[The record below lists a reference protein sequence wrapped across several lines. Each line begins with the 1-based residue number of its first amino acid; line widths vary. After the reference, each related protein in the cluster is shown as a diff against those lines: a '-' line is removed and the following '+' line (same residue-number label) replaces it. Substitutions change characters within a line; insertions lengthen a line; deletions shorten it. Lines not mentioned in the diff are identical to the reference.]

1 MKKKIYPMLFVAA
14 LSLSACTE
22 VLEPN
27 VDYGGNTFIND
38 YSALVDA
45 VNNLNKTLQERFDA
59 LNQLLKS
66 NMVDIKLAIDSNTGA
81 IKVLSEK
88 TEQGLKDVNT
98 SIFNGFTT
106 LSGKIDEQGKSIVV
120 AMNNNGELLRLQI
133 DETGKLLS
141 TSLLN
146 STDAIVK
153 AINDQTKS
161 LEERFAILDASL
173 KAGFTDVKVSVDK
186 NTGAITLLDKNTNA
200 SLEKI
205 NGSLTNGFKLLKEQI
220 STTGNDVIY
229 ALDNNGNLLRVE
241 LGKQQEALS
250 ATIVGQT
257 TKLIAAINDQTSTLD
272 KRIEALSTVVE
283 TGLKNVV
290 ISVDKNTGAITL
302 LDKNTQASL
311 NGINVSLGKIDGT
324 LISGFQAIK
333 TEISDT
339 GGKIITALNSNG
351 NLLRLEL
358 DKQQKLLSA
367 TIVTQTDKLAQA
379 INDQTASLSSRFEAL
394 TTALSTGLADIKVEI
409 DKNTGAIK
417 TLDIHTQAS
426 LGTLNT
432 TILNG
437 FKKLNETV
445 DNKGKKIVT
454 AIGTQ
459 TAAIGTQTEAIKKQ
473 GELLRMT
480 ITTSGKLIAA
490 EIVGSINTLNFILAS
505 QNVLLSSK
513 LDAINTT
520 IFSGLA
526 KVTAQESNIN
536 KTLDLRLTAIDTQL
550 KGTNT
555 ELQNANAQLK
565 TLNTT
570 LKTLNGNLVSGFT
583 TVENS
588 INKMS
593 GELSVKLAD
602 NKTAIVNMEGS
613 MKDNLKSLKDAVDK
627 QGGDI
632 VTAIDK
638 NGVVVAAAID
648 NNGKVIS
655 EAITT
660 QGGEIKGAIN
670 NNTEQIGLKIVGVV
684 DAITKQTADLNQ
696 AIKDGTA
703 SVVASNGELKTA
715 IEKAIKSLE
724 NKQDANAKT
733 QIDLLKKMLADN
745 GIYKNPGDNS
755 SIYVDPR
762 LWAAIQYT
770 DLGGVIANMLTVA
783 EEPSLTYSAAYAIRN
798 NELENVAT
806 MVWAEKI
813 GKGSATLAAGT
824 LQPMDLANGKQVIR
838 VTKVISSIT
847 YRFTSRST
855 SFDRKIVKIN
865 YIDSE
870 GKLAITPNSMD
881 VTKTFKTYNNGIITS
896 LVKCNIYLEP
906 NGTVT
911 SIPEYTWP
919 E

>member
-205 NGSLTNGFKLLKEQI
+205 NGSLTDGFKLLKEQI

-272 KRIEALSTVVE
+272 KRIKALSTVVE

-290 ISVDKNTGAITL
+290 VSVDKNTGAITL
-302 LDKNTQASL
+302 LDKNTQVSL
-311 NGINVSLGKIDGT
+311 NGINMSLGKIDGT

-333 TEISDT
+333 TEISTT
-339 GGKIITALNSNG
+339 GGNIITALDNNG

-367 TIVTQTDKLAQA
+367 TIVAQTDKLAKA

-417 TLDIHTQAS
+417 TLDTNTQAS

-437 FKKLNETV
+437 FNKLNETV
-445 DNKGKKIVT
+445 DDKGNKIVT

-459 TAAIGTQTEAIKKQ
+459 TDAIGTQTEAIKKQ
-473 GELLRMT
+473 GKLLRMT
-480 ITTSGKLIAA
+480 ITKSGKLIAT
-490 EIVGSINTLNFILAS
+490 EIVGSINTLNATLAS
-505 QNVLLSSK
+505 QNALLESK
-513 LDAINTT
+513 LDAINTA
-520 IFSGLA
+520 ISSGLA
-526 KVTAQESNIN
+526 KVTAEERRIGR
-536 KTLDLRLTAIDTQL
+536 TLLFGLTAINIQL

-570 LKTLNGNLVSGFT
+570 LEDLNKNLVSGFK
-583 TVENS
+583 TVANS

-602 NKTAIVNMEGS
+602 NTNAIVNMEGS

-638 NGVVVAAAID
+638 NGKVVVAAID
-648 NNGKVIS
+648 KNGNVIS
-655 EAITT
+655 TAI
-660 QGGEIKGAIN
+660 A
-670 NNTEQIGLKIVGVV
+670 GVV
-684 DAITKQTADLNQ
+684 DAITKQTADLNK
-696 AIKDGTA
+696 AITDGTA

-724 NKQDANAKT
+724 SKQDANAKT
-733 QIDLLKKMLADN
+733 QIELLKKMLADN
-745 GIYKNPGDNS
+745 GIYKNPDDNS

-762 LWAAIQYT
+762 LWEAIQYG
-770 DLGGVIANMLTVA
+770 DLREVIDKMLTVA
-783 EEPSLTYSAAYAIRN
+783 EEPSLTYSAVYAIRDH
-798 NELENVAT
+798 EWENAST
-806 MVWAEKI
+806 MVWAEKT
-813 GKGSATLAAGT
+813 GNGPATLAAGT

-838 VTKVISSIT
+838 VTKVIPYVT
-847 YRFTSRST
+847 YRFT
-855 SFDRKIVKIN
+855 SFDRKIKSIF
-865 YIDSE
+865 YIDSD
-870 GKLAITPNSMD
+870 GKLMKMTSAMD
-881 VTKTFKTYNNGIITS
+881 VTMTFRTYNNGIITS
-896 LVKCNIYLEP
+896 PVKCNIYLEP
-906 NGTVT
+906 NATVT
-911 SIPEYTWP
+911 IMPQYTWP

>member
-205 NGSLTNGFKLLKEQI
+205 NGSLTDGFKLLKEQI

-272 KRIEALSTVVE
+272 KRIKALSTVVE

-290 ISVDKNTGAITL
+290 VSVDKNTGAITL
-302 LDKNTQASL
+302 LDTNTQVSL
-311 NGINVSLGKIDGT
+311 NGINMSLGKIDGT

-333 TEISDT
+333 TEISTT
-339 GGKIITALNSNG
+339 GGNIITALDKNG

-367 TIVTQTDKLAQA
+367 TIVTQTNKLAKA
-379 INDQTASLSSRFEAL
+379 INDQTASLSSRFKAL
-394 TTALSTGLADIKVEI
+394 TFALSTGLVGIMLEI

-417 TLDIHTQAS
+417 TLDTHTQAS

-437 FKKLNETV
+437 FNKLNETV
-445 DNKGKKIVT
+445 DDKGNKIVT

-459 TAAIGTQTEAIKKQ
+459 TDAIGTQTEAIKKQ
-473 GELLRMT
+473 GKLLRMT
-480 ITTSGKLIAA
+480 ITKSGKLIAA
-490 EIVGSINTLNFILAS
+490 EIVGSIDTLNATLAS
-505 QNVLLSSK
+505 QNTLLESK
-513 LDAINTT
+513 LNAINTA
-520 IFSGLA
+520 ISSGLA
-526 KVTAQESNIN
+526 KVTAEERRIGR
-536 KTLDLRLTAIDTQL
+536 TLLFGLTAINIQL
-550 KGTNT
+550 QGTNT
-555 ELQNANAQLK
+555 ELQNTNAQLK

-570 LKTLNGNLVSGFT
+570 LKKLNKNLVSGFK
-583 TVENS
+583 TVANS
-588 INKMS
+588 INNMS

-602 NKTAIVNMEGS
+602 NTTAIVNMEGS
-613 MKDNLKSLKDAVDK
+613 MKNNLKSLKDAVDK

-632 VTAIDK
+632 VTAIDN
-638 NGVVVAAAID
+638 NGVVVVAAI
-648 NNGKVIS
+648 NKNGTVIS
-655 EAITT
+655 TAI
-660 QGGEIKGAIN
+660 G
-670 NNTEQIGLKIVGVV
+670 GVV
-684 DAITKQTADLNQ
+684 DAITKQTADLNK
-696 AIKDGTA
+696 AITDGTA
-703 SVVASNGELKTA
+703 SVVASNGKLKTA
-715 IEKAIKSLE
+715 IEDAIKSLE
-724 NKQDANAKT
+724 NKQDANAKE
-733 QIDLLKKMLADN
+733 QIELLKKMLADN
-745 GIYKNPGDNS
+745 GIYKIPGDNS

-762 LWAAIQYT
+762 LWEAIQYT

-783 EEPSLTYSAAYAIRN
+783 EEPSLYYSAAYAIRD
-798 NELENVAT
+798 NELDNVST
-806 MVWAEKI
+806 MITFEKI
-813 GKGSATLAAGT
+813 GNGPATLAAGS

-838 VTKVISSIT
+838 VTKVIPYIT
-847 YRFTSRST
+847 YRFTSS
-855 SFDRKIVKIN
+855 DKKIVRIN
-865 YIDSE
+865 YIDSN
-870 GKLAITPNSMD
+870 GKLAMEPD
-881 VTKTFKTYNNGIITS
+881 AKEVTKTFVTYANGIITPV
-896 LVKCNIYLEP
+896 VKCNIYLEP
-906 NGTVT
+906 NATVT

>member
-205 NGSLTNGFKLLKEQI
+205 NGSLTDGFKLLKEQI

-272 KRIEALSTVVE
+272 KRIKALSTVVE

-290 ISVDKNTGAITL
+290 VSVDKNTGAITL
-302 LDKNTQASL
+302 LDKNTQVSL
-311 NGINVSLGKIDGT
+311 NGINMSLGKIDGT

-333 TEISDT
+333 TEISTT
-339 GGKIITALNSNG
+339 GGNIITALDKNG

-367 TIVTQTDKLAQA
+367 TIVTQTNKLAKA
-379 INDQTASLSSRFEAL
+379 INDQTASLSSRFKAL
-394 TTALSTGLADIKVEI
+394 TIALSTGLVGIMLEI

-417 TLDIHTQAS
+417 TLDTNTQAS

-437 FKKLNETV
+437 FNKLNETV
-445 DNKGKKIVT
+445 DDKGNKIVT

-459 TAAIGTQTEAIKKQ
+459 TDAIGTQTEAIKKQ
-473 GELLRMT
+473 GKLLRMT
-480 ITTSGKLIAA
+480 ITKSGKLIAA
-490 EIVGSINTLNFILAS
+490 EIVGSIDTLNATLAS
-505 QNVLLSSK
+505 QNTLLESK
-513 LDAINTT
+513 LNAINTA
-520 IFSGLA
+520 ISSGLA
-526 KVTAQESNIN
+526 KVTAEERRIGR
-536 KTLDLRLTAIDTQL
+536 TLLFGLTAINIQL
-550 KGTNT
+550 QGTNT
-555 ELQNANAQLK
+555 ELQNTNAQLK

-570 LKTLNGNLVSGFT
+570 LKKLNKNLVSGFK
-583 TVENS
+583 TVANS
-588 INKMS
+588 INNMS

-602 NKTAIVNMEGS
+602 NTTAIVNMEGS
-613 MKDNLKSLKDAVDK
+613 MKNNLKSLKDAVDK
-627 QGGDI
+627 PGGDI
-632 VTAIDK
+632 VTAIGK
-638 NGVVVAAAID
+638 NGEVVVAAID
-648 NNGKVIS
+648 KNGDVIS
-655 EAITT
+655 TAI
-660 QGGEIKGAIN
+660 G
-670 NNTEQIGLKIVGVV
+670 GVV
-684 DAITKQTADLNQ
+684 DAITKQTADLNK
-696 AIKDGTA
+696 AITDGTA
-703 SVVASNGELKTA
+703 SVVASNGKLKTA
-715 IEKAIKSLE
+715 IEDAIKSLE

-745 GIYKNPGDNS
+745 GIYKIPGDNS

-762 LWAAIQYT
+762 LWEAIQYT
-770 DLGGVIANMLTVA
+770 DLGGVIANMLAVA
-783 EEPSLTYSAAYAIRN
+783 EEPSLYYSAAYAIRD
-798 NELENVAT
+798 NELENVST
-806 MVWAEKI
+806 MITFEKT
-813 GKGSATLAAGT
+813 GNGPATLAAGT

-838 VTKVISSIT
+838 VTKVIPYIT
-847 YRFTSRST
+847 YRFTSS
-855 SFDRKIVKIN
+855 DKKIVRIN
-865 YIDSE
+865 YIDSN
-870 GKLAITPNSMD
+870 GKLAMNSYD
-881 VTKTFKTYNNGIITS
+881 TEVTKTFVTYANGIITS

-906 NGTVT
+906 NATVT

>member
-205 NGSLTNGFKLLKEQI
+205 NGSLTDGFKLLKEQI

-272 KRIEALSTVVE
+272 KRIKALSTVVE

-290 ISVDKNTGAITL
+290 VSVDKNTGAITL
-302 LDKNTQASL
+302 LDKNTQVSL
-311 NGINVSLGKIDGT
+311 NGINMSLGKIDGT

-333 TEISDT
+333 TEISTT
-339 GGKIITALNSNG
+339 GGNIITALDKNG

-367 TIVTQTDKLAQA
+367 TIVTQTNKLAKA
-379 INDQTASLSSRFEAL
+379 INDQTASLSSRFKAL
-394 TTALSTGLADIKVEI
+394 TIALSTGLVGIMLEI

-417 TLDIHTQAS
+417 TLDTNTQAS

-437 FKKLNETV
+437 FNKLNETV
-445 DNKGKKIVT
+445 DDKGNKIVT

-459 TAAIGTQTEAIKKQ
+459 TDAIGTQTEAIKKQ
-473 GELLRMT
+473 GKLLRMT
-480 ITTSGKLIAA
+480 ITKSGKLIAA
-490 EIVGSINTLNFILAS
+490 EIVGSIDTLNATLAS
-505 QNVLLSSK
+505 QNTLLESK
-513 LDAINTT
+513 LNAINTA
-520 IFSGLA
+520 ISSGLA
-526 KVTAQESNIN
+526 KVTAEERRIGR
-536 KTLDLRLTAIDTQL
+536 TLLFGLTAINIQL
-550 KGTNT
+550 QGTNT
-555 ELQNANAQLK
+555 ELQNTNAQLK

-570 LKTLNGNLVSGFT
+570 LKKLNKNLVSGFK
-583 TVENS
+583 TVANS
-588 INKMS
+588 INNMS

-602 NKTAIVNMEGS
+602 NTTAIVNMEGS
-613 MKDNLKSLKDAVDK
+613 MKNNLKSLKDAVDK

-632 VTAIDK
+632 VTAIGK
-638 NGVVVAAAID
+638 NGEVVVAAID
-648 NNGKVIS
+648 KNGDVIS
-655 EAITT
+655 TAI
-660 QGGEIKGAIN
+660 G
-670 NNTEQIGLKIVGVV
+670 GVV
-684 DAITKQTADLNQ
+684 DAITKQTADLNK
-696 AIKDGTA
+696 AITDGTA
-703 SVVASNGELKTA
+703 SVVASNGKLKTA
-715 IEKAIKSLE
+715 IEDAIKSLE

-745 GIYKNPGDNS
+745 GIYKIPGDNS

-762 LWAAIQYT
+762 LWEAIQHT
-770 DLGGVIANMLTVA
+770 DLGGVIANMLAVA
-783 EEPSLTYSAAYAIRN
+783 EEPSLYYSAAYAIRD
-798 NELENVAT
+798 NELENVST
-806 MVWAEKI
+806 MITFEKT
-813 GKGSATLAAGT
+813 GNGPATLAAGT

-838 VTKVISSIT
+838 VTKVIPYIT
-847 YRFTSRST
+847 YRFTSS
-855 SFDRKIVKIN
+855 DKKIVRIN
-865 YIDSE
+865 YIDSN
-870 GKLAITPNSMD
+870 GKLAMNSYD
-881 VTKTFKTYNNGIITS
+881 TEVTKTFVTYANGIITS

-906 NGTVT
+906 NATVT

>member
-59 LNQLLKS
+59 LNQLLKG

-205 NGSLTNGFKLLKEQI
+205 NGSLTDGFKLLKEQI

-272 KRIEALSTVVE
+272 KRIKALSTVVE

-290 ISVDKNTGAITL
+290 VSVDKNTGAITL
-302 LDKNTQASL
+302 LDKNTQVSL
-311 NGINVSLGKIDGT
+311 NGINMSLGKIDGT

-333 TEISDT
+333 TEISTT
-339 GGKIITALNSNG
+339 GGNIITALDKNG

-367 TIVTQTDKLAQA
+367 TIVAQTDKLAKA

-417 TLDIHTQAS
+417 TLDTNTQAS

-437 FKKLNETV
+437 FNKLNETV
-445 DNKGKKIVT
+445 DDKGNKIVT

-459 TAAIGTQTEAIKKQ
+459 TDAIGTQTEAIKKQ
-473 GELLRMT
+473 GKLLRMT
-480 ITTSGKLIAA
+480 ITKSGKLIAT
-490 EIVGSINTLNFILAS
+490 EIVGSINTLNATLAS
-505 QNVLLSSK
+505 QNALLESK
-513 LDAINTT
+513 LDAINTA
-520 IFSGLA
+520 ISSGLA
-526 KVTAQESNIN
+526 KVTAEERRIGR
-536 KTLDLRLTAIDTQL
+536 TLLFGLTAINIQL

-570 LKTLNGNLVSGFT
+570 LKDLNKNLVSGFK
-583 TVENS
+583 TVGNS

-602 NKTAIVNMEGS
+602 NTTAIVNMEGS
-613 MKDNLKSLKDAVDK
+613 MKNNLKSLKDAVDK

-638 NGVVVAAAID
+638 NGKVVAAAID
-648 NNGKVIS
+648 KNGNVIS
-655 EAITT
+655 TA
-660 QGGEIKGAIN
+660 
-670 NNTEQIGLKIVGVV
+670 IVGVV
-684 DAITKQTADLNQ
+684 DAIKKQTADLNK
-696 AIKDGTA
+696 AITDGTA

-724 NKQDANAKT
+724 DKQDANAKT
-733 QIDLLKKMLADN
+733 QIELLKKMLADN
-745 GIYKNPGDNS
+745 GIYKNPDDNS

-762 LWAAIQYT
+762 LWQVIQNT
-770 DLGGVIANMLTVA
+770 DLHNVIAKMLTLA
-783 EEPSLTYSAAYAIRN
+783 EEPSLTYSAEYAIRD
-798 NELENVAT
+798 NEWENASI

-813 GKGSATLAAGT
+813 GNGPATLAAGT

-838 VTKVISSIT
+838 VTKVIPYIT
-847 YRFTSRST
+847 YRFTS
-855 SFDRKIVKIN
+855 FDKNIKRI
-865 YIDSE
+865 YFIDSR
-870 GKLAITPNSMD
+870 GKAGVTSDSKD
-881 VTKTFKTYNNGIITS
+881 VRMTFITYNDGIITS

-906 NGTVT
+906 NATVT

>member
-205 NGSLTNGFKLLKEQI
+205 NGSLTDGFKLLKEQI

-290 ISVDKNTGAITL
+290 VSVDKNTGAITL
-302 LDKNTQASL
+302 LDKNTQVSL
-311 NGINVSLGKIDGT
+311 NGINMSLGKIDGT

-333 TEISDT
+333 TEISTT
-339 GGKIITALNSNG
+339 GGNIITALDNNG

-367 TIVTQTDKLAQA
+367 TIVTQTDKLAKA

-417 TLDIHTQAS
+417 TLDTNTQAS

-437 FKKLNETV
+437 FNKLNETV
-445 DNKGKKIVT
+445 DDKGNKIVT

-459 TAAIGTQTEAIKKQ
+459 TDAIGTQTEAIKKQ
-473 GELLRMT
+473 GKLLRMT
-480 ITTSGKLIAA
+480 ITKSGKLIAT
-490 EIVGSINTLNFILAS
+490 EIVGSINTLNATLAS
-505 QNVLLSSK
+505 QNALLESK
-513 LDAINTT
+513 LDAINTA
-520 IFSGLA
+520 ISSGLA
-526 KVTAQESNIN
+526 KVTAEERRIGR
-536 KTLDLRLTAIDTQL
+536 TLLFGLTAINIQL

-570 LKTLNGNLVSGFT
+570 LKDLNKNLVSGFK
-583 TVENS
+583 TVGNS

-602 NKTAIVNMEGS
+602 NTTAIVNMEGS
-613 MKDNLKSLKDAVDK
+613 MKNNLKSLKDAVDK

-638 NGVVVAAAID
+638 NGKVVATAID
-648 NNGKVIS
+648 KNGNVIS
-655 EAITT
+655 TAI
-660 QGGEIKGAIN
+660 A
-670 NNTEQIGLKIVGVV
+670 GVV
-684 DAITKQTADLNQ
+684 DAITKQTADLNK
-696 AIKDGTA
+696 AITDGTA

-745 GIYKNPGDNS
+745 GIYKNPDDNS

-762 LWAAIQYT
+762 LWEAIQYG
-770 DLGGVIANMLTVA
+770 DLREVIDKMLTVA
-783 EEPSLTYSAAYAIRN
+783 EEPSLTYSAVYAIRDH
-798 NELENVAT
+798 EWENAST
-806 MVWAEKI
+806 MVWAEKT
-813 GKGSATLAAGT
+813 GNGPATLAAGT

-838 VTKVISSIT
+838 VTKVIPYIT
-847 YRFTSRST
+847 YRFTS
-855 SFDRKIVKIN
+855 FDRKIKSIF
-865 YIDSE
+865 YIDSN
-870 GKLAITPNSMD
+870 GKLMKMTSAMD
-881 VTKTFKTYNNGIITS
+881 VIMTFRTYNNGIITS

-906 NGTVT
+906 NATVT
-911 SIPEYTWP
+911 IMPQYTWP

>member
-205 NGSLTNGFKLLKEQI
+205 NGSLTDGFKLLKEQI

-272 KRIEALSTVVE
+272 KRIKALSTVVE

-290 ISVDKNTGAITL
+290 VSVDKNTGAITL
-302 LDKNTQASL
+302 LDKNTQVSL
-311 NGINVSLGKIDGT
+311 NGINMSLGKIDGT

-333 TEISDT
+333 TEISTT
-339 GGKIITALNSNG
+339 GGNIVTALDKNG

-367 TIVTQTDKLAQA
+367 TIVTQTNKLAKA
-379 INDQTASLSSRFEAL
+379 INDQTASLSSRFKAL
-394 TTALSTGLADIKVEI
+394 TIALSTGLVGIMLEI

-417 TLDIHTQAS
+417 TLDTNTQAS

-437 FKKLNETV
+437 FNKLNETV
-445 DNKGKKIVT
+445 DDKGNKIVT

-459 TAAIGTQTEAIKKQ
+459 TDAIGTQTEAIKKQ
-473 GELLRMT
+473 GKLLRMT
-480 ITTSGKLIAA
+480 ITKSGKLIAA
-490 EIVGSINTLNFILAS
+490 EIVGSIDTLNATLAS
-505 QNVLLSSK
+505 QNTLLESK
-513 LDAINTT
+513 LNAINTA
-520 IFSGLA
+520 ISSGLA
-526 KVTAQESNIN
+526 KVTAEERRIGR
-536 KTLDLRLTAIDTQL
+536 TLLFGLTAINIQL
-550 KGTNT
+550 QGTNT
-555 ELQNANAQLK
+555 ELQNTNAQLK

-570 LKTLNGNLVSGFT
+570 LKKLNKNLVSGFK
-583 TVENS
+583 TVANS
-588 INKMS
+588 INNMS

-602 NKTAIVNMEGS
+602 NTNAIVNMEGS

-638 NGVVVAAAID
+638 NGKVVVAAID
-648 NNGKVIS
+648 KNGNVIS
-655 EAITT
+655 TAI
-660 QGGEIKGAIN
+660 A
-670 NNTEQIGLKIVGVV
+670 GVV
-684 DAITKQTADLNQ
+684 DAITKQTADLNK
-696 AIKDGTA
+696 AITDGTA

-715 IEKAIKSLE
+715 IVDAIKSLE

-745 GIYKNPGDNS
+745 GIYKNPDDNS

-762 LWAAIQYT
+762 LWDVIYHS
-770 DLGGVIANMLTVA
+770 DLREVIAKMLTVA
-783 EEPSLTYSAAYAIRN
+783 EEPSLTYSAAYAIRD
-798 NELENVAT
+798 NELENVST
-806 MVWAEKI
+806 MVWAEKT
-813 GKGSATLAAGT
+813 GNGPATLAAGT

-838 VTKVISSIT
+838 VTKVIPYIK
-847 YRFTSRST
+847 YRFTSS
-855 SFDRKIVKIN
+855 DKKIVWIN
-865 YIDSE
+865 YIDSN
-870 GKLAITPNSMD
+870 GKLRVTSDSKDVSM
-881 VTKTFKTYNNGIITS
+881 TFATYANGIITS
-896 LVKCNIYLEP
+896 VVKCNIYLEP
-906 NGTVT
+906 NATVT

>member
-205 NGSLTNGFKLLKEQI
+205 NGSLTDGFKLLKEQI

-229 ALDNNGNLLRVE
+229 ALDYNGDLLRVE

-257 TKLIAAINDQTSTLD
+257 TQLIAAINDQTSTLD

-290 ISVDKNTGAITL
+290 VSVDENTGAITL
-302 LDKNTQASL
+302 LDNHTQVSL
-311 NGINVSLGKIDGT
+311 NGINVSLDKIDGT

-339 GGKIITALNSNG
+339 GGKIITALDKNG
-351 NLLRLEL
+351 KLLRLEL
-358 DKQQKLLSA
+358 DTQQKLLRA
-367 TIVTQTDKLAQA
+367 TIVTQTNKLAQA

-417 TLDIHTQAS
+417 TLDTNTQAS

-437 FKKLNETV
+437 FNTLNETV
-445 DNKGKKIVT
+445 DNKGNKIVT

-459 TAAIGTQTEAIKKQ
+459 TDAIKKQ

-480 ITTSGKLIAA
+480 ITKSGNLIAA

-526 KVTAQESNIN
+526 MVTALESNIN

-570 LKTLNGNLVSGFT
+570 LETLNGNLVSGFK

-602 NKTAIVNMEGS
+602 NTNAIVNMEGS
-613 MKDNLKSLKDAVDK
+613 MKDNLKSLKEAVDE
-627 QGGDI
+627 QGGKI

-638 NGVVVAAAID
+638 NGVVVAAAI
-648 NNGKVIS
+648 NKNGKVIS
-655 EAITT
+655 KAITT

-684 DAITKQTADLNQ
+684 NAIKKQTADLNK

-703 SVVASNGELKTA
+703 SVVASNGKLKTA

-762 LWAAIQYT
+762 LWEAIQYT

-881 VTKTFKTYNNGIITS
+881 VTKTFTTYANGIITS

>member
-205 NGSLTNGFKLLKEQI
+205 NGSLTDGFKLLKEQI

-272 KRIEALSTVVE
+272 KRIKALSTVVE

-290 ISVDKNTGAITL
+290 VSVDKNTGAITL
-302 LDKNTQASL
+302 LDTNTQVSL
-311 NGINVSLGKIDGT
+311 NGINMSLGKIDGT

-333 TEISDT
+333 TEISTT
-339 GGKIITALNSNG
+339 GGNIITALDKNG

-367 TIVTQTDKLAQA
+367 TIVTQTNKLAKA
-379 INDQTASLSSRFEAL
+379 INDQTASLSSRFKAL
-394 TTALSTGLADIKVEI
+394 TIALSTGLVGIMLEI

-417 TLDIHTQAS
+417 TLDTNTQAS

-437 FKKLNETV
+437 FNKLNETV
-445 DNKGKKIVT
+445 DDKGNKIVT

-459 TAAIGTQTEAIKKQ
+459 TDAIGTQTEAIKKQ
-473 GELLRMT
+473 GKLLRMT
-480 ITTSGKLIAA
+480 ITKSGKLIAA
-490 EIVGSINTLNFILAS
+490 EIVGSIDTLNATLAS
-505 QNVLLSSK
+505 QNTLLESK
-513 LDAINTT
+513 LNAINTA
-520 IFSGLA
+520 ISSGLA
-526 KVTAQESNIN
+526 KVTAEERRIGR
-536 KTLDLRLTAIDTQL
+536 TLLFGLTAINIQL
-550 KGTNT
+550 QGTNT
-555 ELQNANAQLK
+555 ELQNTNAQLK

-570 LKTLNGNLVSGFT
+570 LKKLNKNLVSGFK
-583 TVENS
+583 TVANS
-588 INKMS
+588 INNMS

-602 NKTAIVNMEGS
+602 NTTAIVNMEGS
-613 MKDNLKSLKDAVDK
+613 MKNNLKSLKDAVDK

-632 VTAIDK
+632 VTAIGK
-638 NGVVVAAAID
+638 NGEVVVAAID
-648 NNGKVIS
+648 KNGDVIS
-655 EAITT
+655 TAI
-660 QGGEIKGAIN
+660 G
-670 NNTEQIGLKIVGVV
+670 GVV
-684 DAITKQTADLNQ
+684 DAITKQTADLNK
-696 AIKDGTA
+696 AITDGTA
-703 SVVASNGELKTA
+703 SVVASNGKLKTA
-715 IEKAIKSLE
+715 IEDAIKSLE

-745 GIYKNPGDNS
+745 GIYKIPGDNS

-762 LWAAIQYT
+762 LWEAIQYT
-770 DLGGVIANMLTVA
+770 DLGGVIANMLAVA
-783 EEPSLTYSAAYAIRN
+783 EEPSLYYSAAYAIRD
-798 NELENVAT
+798 NELENVST
-806 MVWAEKI
+806 MITFEKT
-813 GKGSATLAAGT
+813 GNGPATLAAGT

-838 VTKVISSIT
+838 VTKVIPYIT
-847 YRFTSRST
+847 YRFTSS
-855 SFDRKIVKIN
+855 DKKIVRIN
-865 YIDSE
+865 YIDSD
-870 GKLAITPNSMD
+870 GKLAMNSYD
-881 VTKTFKTYNNGIITS
+881 TEVTKTFVTYANGIITS

-906 NGTVT
+906 NATVT

>member
-272 KRIEALSTVVE
+272 KRIKALSTVVE

-290 ISVDKNTGAITL
+290 VSVDKNTGAITL
-302 LDKNTQASL
+302 LDKNTQVSL
-311 NGINVSLGKIDGT
+311 NGINMSLGKIDGT

-333 TEISDT
+333 TEISTT
-339 GGKIITALNSNG
+339 GGNIITALDNNG

-367 TIVTQTDKLAQA
+367 TIVTQTDKLAKA

-417 TLDIHTQAS
+417 TLDTNTQAS

-437 FKKLNETV
+437 FNKLNETV
-445 DNKGKKIVT
+445 DDKGNKIVT

-459 TAAIGTQTEAIKKQ
+459 TDAIGTQTEAIKKQ
-473 GELLRMT
+473 GKLLRMT
-480 ITTSGKLIAA
+480 ITKSGKLIAT
-490 EIVGSINTLNFILAS
+490 EIVGSINTLNATLAS
-505 QNVLLSSK
+505 QNALLESK
-513 LDAINTT
+513 LDAINTA
-520 IFSGLA
+520 ISSGLA
-526 KVTAQESNIN
+526 KVTAEERRIGR
-536 KTLDLRLTAIDTQL
+536 TLLFGLTAINIQL

-570 LKTLNGNLVSGFT
+570 LKDLNKNLVSGFK
-583 TVENS
+583 TVGNS

-602 NKTAIVNMEGS
+602 NTTAIVNMEGS
-613 MKDNLKSLKDAVDK
+613 MKNNLKSLKDAVDK

-638 NGVVVAAAID
+638 NGKVVVAAID
-648 NNGKVIS
+648 KNGNVIS
-655 EAITT
+655 TAI
-660 QGGEIKGAIN
+660 A
-670 NNTEQIGLKIVGVV
+670 GVV
-684 DAITKQTADLNQ
+684 DAITKQTADLNK
-696 AIKDGTA
+696 AITDGTA

-745 GIYKNPGDNS
+745 GIYKNPDDNS

-762 LWAAIQYT
+762 LWDVIYHS
-770 DLGGVIANMLTVA
+770 DLREVIAKMLTVA
-783 EEPSLTYSAAYAIRN
+783 EEPSLTYSAAYAIRD
-798 NELENVAT
+798 NELENVST
-806 MVWAEKI
+806 MVWAEKT
-813 GKGSATLAAGT
+813 GNGPATLAAGT

-838 VTKVISSIT
+838 VTKVIPYIK
-847 YRFTSRST
+847 YRFTSS
-855 SFDRKIVKIN
+855 DKKIVWIN
-865 YIDSE
+865 YIDSK
-870 GKLAITPNSMD
+870 GKLRVTSDSKDVSM
-881 VTKTFKTYNNGIITS
+881 TFATYANGIITS
-896 LVKCNIYLEP
+896 VVKCNIYLEP
-906 NGTVT
+906 NATVT

>member
-302 LDKNTQASL
+302 LDKNTQVSL
-311 NGINVSLGKIDGT
+311 NGINVSLGKIDET

-339 GGKIITALNSNG
+339 GGKIITALDSNG

-367 TIVTQTDKLAQA
+367 TIVAQTDKLAKA

-409 DKNTGAIK
+409 DKNTGAI
-417 TLDIHTQAS
+417 
-426 LGTLNT
+426 
-432 TILNG
+432 
-437 FKKLNETV
+437 
-445 DNKGKKIVT
+445 
-454 AIGTQ
+454 
-459 TAAIGTQTEAIKKQ
+459 
-473 GELLRMT
+473 
-480 ITTSGKLIAA
+480 
-490 EIVGSINTLNFILAS
+490 
-505 QNVLLSSK
+505 
-513 LDAINTT
+513 
-520 IFSGLA
+520 
-526 KVTAQESNIN
+526 
-536 KTLDLRLTAIDTQL
+536 
-550 KGTNT
+550 
-555 ELQNANAQLK
+555 
-565 TLNTT
+565 
-570 LKTLNGNLVSGFT
+570 
-583 TVENS
+583 
-588 INKMS
+588 
-593 GELSVKLAD
+593 
-602 NKTAIVNMEGS
+602 
-613 MKDNLKSLKDAVDK
+613 
-627 QGGDI
+627 
-632 VTAIDK
+632 
-638 NGVVVAAAID
+638 
-648 NNGKVIS
+648 
-655 EAITT
+655 
-660 QGGEIKGAIN
+660 
-670 NNTEQIGLKIVGVV
+670 
-684 DAITKQTADLNQ
+684 
-696 AIKDGTA
+696 
-703 SVVASNGELKTA
+703 
-715 IEKAIKSLE
+715 
-724 NKQDANAKT
+724 
-733 QIDLLKKMLADN
+733 
-745 GIYKNPGDNS
+745 
-755 SIYVDPR
+755 
-762 LWAAIQYT
+762 
-770 DLGGVIANMLTVA
+770 
-783 EEPSLTYSAAYAIRN
+783 
-798 NELENVAT
+798 
-806 MVWAEKI
+806 
-813 GKGSATLAAGT
+813 
-824 LQPMDLANGKQVIR
+824 
-838 VTKVISSIT
+838 
-847 YRFTSRST
+847 
-855 SFDRKIVKIN
+855 
-865 YIDSE
+865 
-870 GKLAITPNSMD
+870 
-881 VTKTFKTYNNGIITS
+881 
-896 LVKCNIYLEP
+896 
-906 NGTVT
+906 
-911 SIPEYTWP
+911 
-919 E
+919 

>member
-59 LNQLLKS
+59 LNQLLKG

-205 NGSLTNGFKLLKEQI
+205 NGSLTDGFKLLKEQI

-272 KRIEALSTVVE
+272 KRIKALSTVVE

-290 ISVDKNTGAITL
+290 VSVDKNTGAITL
-302 LDKNTQASL
+302 LDTNTQVSL
-311 NGINVSLGKIDGT
+311 NGINMSLGKIDGT

-333 TEISDT
+333 TEISTT
-339 GGKIITALNSNG
+339 GGNIITALDKNG

-367 TIVTQTDKLAQA
+367 TIVTQTNKLAKA
-379 INDQTASLSSRFEAL
+379 INDQTASLSSRFKAL
-394 TTALSTGLADIKVEI
+394 TFALSTGLVGIMLEI

-417 TLDIHTQAS
+417 TLDTHTQAS

-437 FKKLNETV
+437 FNKLNETV
-445 DNKGKKIVT
+445 DDKGNKIVT

-459 TAAIGTQTEAIKKQ
+459 TDAIGTQTEAIKKQ
-473 GELLRMT
+473 GKLLRMT
-480 ITTSGKLIAA
+480 ITKSGKLIAT
-490 EIVGSINTLNFILAS
+490 EIVGSIDALNATLAS
-505 QNVLLSSK
+505 QNTLLESK
-513 LDAINTT
+513 LNAINTA
-520 IFSGLA
+520 ISSGLA
-526 KVTAQESNIN
+526 KVTAEERRIGR
-536 KTLDLRLTAIDTQL
+536 TLLFGLTAINIQL
-550 KGTNT
+550 QGTNT
-555 ELQNANAQLK
+555 ELQNTNAQLK

-570 LKTLNGNLVSGFT
+570 LKKLNKNLVSGFK
-583 TVENS
+583 TVANS
-588 INKMS
+588 INNMS

-602 NKTAIVNMEGS
+602 NTTAIVNMEGS
-613 MKDNLKSLKDAVDK
+613 MKNNLKSLKDAVDK

-632 VTAIDK
+632 VTAIGK
-638 NGVVVAAAID
+638 NGEVVVAAID
-648 NNGKVIS
+648 KNGNVIS
-655 EAITT
+655 TAI
-660 QGGEIKGAIN
+660 A
-670 NNTEQIGLKIVGVV
+670 GVV
-684 DAITKQTADLNQ
+684 NAITKQTADLNK
-696 AIKDGTA
+696 AITDGTA

-715 IEKAIKSLE
+715 IVNAIKSLE

-745 GIYKNPGDNS
+745 GIYKNPDDNS

-762 LWAAIQYT
+762 LWDVIRYT
-770 DLGGVIANMLTVA
+770 DLDNIIANMLTVA
-783 EEPSLTYSAAYAIRN
+783 EEPSFNFSAAYAIRD
-798 NELENVAT
+798 NEWNYVAT
-806 MVWAEKI
+806 SVWGEKI
-813 GKGSATLAAGT
+813 GNGPATLAAGT

-838 VTKVISSIT
+838 VAKVISSIT
-847 YRFTSRST
+847 CRFTSLS
-855 SFDRKIVKIN
+855 DKKIVRIN
-865 YIDSE
+865 YIDSA
-870 GKLAITPNSMD
+870 GKFAMD
-881 VTKTFKTYNNGIITS
+881 SYDMEVTQTFYTYANGIITPV
-896 LVKCNIYLEP
+896 VKCNIYLEP
-906 NGTVT
+906 NATVT
-911 SIPEYTWP
+911 SMPEYTWP

>member
-272 KRIEALSTVVE
+272 KRIKALSTVVE

-290 ISVDKNTGAITL
+290 ASVDKNTGAITL
-302 LDKNTQASL
+302 LDKNTQVSL
-311 NGINVSLGKIDGT
+311 NGINMSLGKIDGT

-333 TEISDT
+333 TEISTT
-339 GGKIITALNSNG
+339 GGNIITALDKNG

-367 TIVTQTDKLAQA
+367 TIVTQTDKLAKA

-417 TLDIHTQAS
+417 TLDTNTQAS

-437 FKKLNETV
+437 FNKLNETV
-445 DNKGKKIVT
+445 DDKGNKIVT

-459 TAAIGTQTEAIKKQ
+459 TDAIGTQTEAIKKQ
-473 GELLRMT
+473 GKLLRMT
-480 ITTSGKLIAA
+480 ITKSGKLIAT
-490 EIVGSINTLNFILAS
+490 EIVGSINTLNATLAS
-505 QNVLLSSK
+505 QNALLESK
-513 LDAINTT
+513 LDAINTA
-520 IFSGLA
+520 ISSGLA
-526 KVTAQESNIN
+526 KVTAEERRIGR
-536 KTLDLRLTAIDTQL
+536 TLLFGLTAINIQL

-570 LKTLNGNLVSGFT
+570 LEDLNKNLVSGFK
-583 TVENS
+583 TVANS

-602 NKTAIVNMEGS
+602 NTNAIVNMEGS

-638 NGVVVAAAID
+638 NGKVVVAAID
-648 NNGKVIS
+648 KNGNVIS
-655 EAITT
+655 TAI
-660 QGGEIKGAIN
+660 A
-670 NNTEQIGLKIVGVV
+670 GVV
-684 DAITKQTADLNQ
+684 DAITKQTADLNK
-696 AIKDGTA
+696 AITDGTA

-715 IEKAIKSLE
+715 IVDAIKSLE

-745 GIYKNPGDNS
+745 GIYKNPDDNS

-762 LWAAIQYT
+762 LWDVIYHS
-770 DLGGVIANMLTVA
+770 DLREVIAKMLTVA
-783 EEPSLTYSAAYAIRN
+783 EEPSLTYSAAYAIRD
-798 NELENVAT
+798 NELENVST
-806 MVWAEKI
+806 MVWAEKT
-813 GKGSATLAAGT
+813 GNGPATLAAGT

-838 VTKVISSIT
+838 VTKVIPYIK
-847 YRFTSRST
+847 YRFTSS
-855 SFDRKIVKIN
+855 DKKIVWIN
-865 YIDSE
+865 YIDSN
-870 GKLAITPNSMD
+870 GKLRVTSYSKDVSM
-881 VTKTFKTYNNGIITS
+881 TFATYANGIITS
-896 LVKCNIYLEP
+896 VVKCNIYLEP
-906 NGTVT
+906 NATVT

>member
-205 NGSLTNGFKLLKEQI
+205 NGSLTDGFKLLKEQI

-272 KRIEALSTVVE
+272 KRIKALSTVVE

-290 ISVDKNTGAITL
+290 VSVDKNTGAITL
-302 LDKNTQASL
+302 LDKNTQVSL
-311 NGINVSLGKIDGT
+311 NGINMSLGKIDGT

-333 TEISDT
+333 TEISTT
-339 GGKIITALNSNG
+339 GGNIITALDKNG

-367 TIVTQTDKLAQA
+367 TIVTQTNKLAKA
-379 INDQTASLSSRFEAL
+379 INDQTASLSSRFKAL
-394 TTALSTGLADIKVEI
+394 TIALSTGLVGIMLEI

-417 TLDIHTQAS
+417 TLDTNTQAS

-437 FKKLNETV
+437 FNKLNETV
-445 DNKGKKIVT
+445 DDKGNKIVT

-459 TAAIGTQTEAIKKQ
+459 TDAIGTQTEAIKKQ
-473 GELLRMT
+473 GKLLRMT
-480 ITTSGKLIAA
+480 ITKSGKLIAA
-490 EIVGSINTLNFILAS
+490 EIVGSIDTLNATLAS
-505 QNVLLSSK
+505 QNTLLESK
-513 LDAINTT
+513 LNAINTA
-520 IFSGLA
+520 ISSGLA
-526 KVTAQESNIN
+526 KVTAEERRIGR
-536 KTLDLRLTAIDTQL
+536 TLLFGLTAINIQL
-550 KGTNT
+550 QGTNT
-555 ELQNANAQLK
+555 ELQNTNAQLK

-570 LKTLNGNLVSGFT
+570 LKKLNKNLVSGFK
-583 TVENS
+583 TVANS
-588 INKMS
+588 INNMS

-602 NKTAIVNMEGS
+602 NTTAIVNMEGS
-613 MKDNLKSLKDAVDK
+613 MKNNLKSLKDAVDE

-632 VTAIDK
+632 VTAIGK
-638 NGVVVAAAID
+638 NGEVVVAAID
-648 NNGKVIS
+648 KNGDVIS
-655 EAITT
+655 TAI
-660 QGGEIKGAIN
+660 G
-670 NNTEQIGLKIVGVV
+670 GVV
-684 DAITKQTADLNQ
+684 DAITKQTADLNK
-696 AIKDGTA
+696 AITDGTA

-715 IEKAIKSLE
+715 IVDAIKSLE

-745 GIYKNPGDNS
+745 GIYKIPGDNS

-762 LWAAIQYT
+762 LWEAIQYT
-770 DLGGVIANMLTVA
+770 DLGGVIANMLAVA
-783 EEPSLTYSAAYAIRN
+783 EEPSLYYSAAYAIRD
-798 NELENVAT
+798 NELENVST
-806 MVWAEKI
+806 MVWAEKT
-813 GKGSATLAAGT
+813 GNGPATLAAGT

-838 VTKVISSIT
+838 VTKVIPYIK
-847 YRFTSRST
+847 YRFTSS
-855 SFDRKIVKIN
+855 DKKIVWIN
-865 YIDSE
+865 YIDSN
-870 GKLAITPNSMD
+870 GKLRVTSDSKDVSM
-881 VTKTFKTYNNGIITS
+881 TFATYANGIITS
-896 LVKCNIYLEP
+896 VVKCNIYLEP
-906 NGTVT
+906 NATVT

>member
-59 LNQLLKS
+59 LNQLLKG

-205 NGSLTNGFKLLKEQI
+205 NGSLTDGFKLLKEQI

-272 KRIEALSTVVE
+272 KRIKALSTVVE

-290 ISVDKNTGAITL
+290 VSVDKNTGAITL
-302 LDKNTQASL
+302 LDTNTQVSL
-311 NGINVSLGKIDGT
+311 NGINMSLGKIDGT

-333 TEISDT
+333 TEISTT
-339 GGKIITALNSNG
+339 GGNIITALDKNG

-367 TIVTQTDKLAQA
+367 TIVTQTNKLAKA
-379 INDQTASLSSRFEAL
+379 INDQTASLSSRFKAL
-394 TTALSTGLADIKVEI
+394 TFALSTGLAGIMVEI
-409 DKNTGAIK
+409 NKNTGAIK
-417 TLDIHTQAS
+417 TLDTHTQAS

-437 FKKLNETV
+437 FNKLNETV
-445 DNKGKKIVT
+445 DDKGNKIVT

-459 TAAIGTQTEAIKKQ
+459 TDAIGTQTEAIKKQ
-473 GELLRMT
+473 GKLLRMT
-480 ITTSGKLIAA
+480 ITKSGKLIAA
-490 EIVGSINTLNFILAS
+490 EIVGSIDTLNATLAS
-505 QNVLLSSK
+505 QNTLLESK
-513 LDAINTT
+513 LNAINTA
-520 IFSGLA
+520 ISSGLA
-526 KVTAQESNIN
+526 KVTAEERRIGR
-536 KTLDLRLTAIDTQL
+536 TLLFGLTAINIQL
-550 KGTNT
+550 QGTNT

-570 LKTLNGNLVSGFT
+570 LKKLNKNLVSGFK
-583 TVENS
+583 TVANS
-588 INKMS
+588 INNMS

-602 NKTAIVNMEGS
+602 NTTAIVNMEGS
-613 MKDNLKSLKDAVDK
+613 MKNNLKSLKDAVDK

-632 VTAIDK
+632 VTAIDN
-638 NGVVVAAAID
+638 NGVVVVAAI
-648 NNGKVIS
+648 NKNGTVIS
-655 EAITT
+655 TAI
-660 QGGEIKGAIN
+660 G
-670 NNTEQIGLKIVGVV
+670 GVV
-684 DAITKQTADLNQ
+684 DAITKQTADLNK
-696 AIKDGTA
+696 AITDGTA
-703 SVVASNGELKTA
+703 SVVASNGKLKTA
-715 IEKAIKSLE
+715 IEDAIKSLE

-745 GIYKNPGDNS
+745 GIYKIPGDNS

-762 LWAAIQYT
+762 LWEAIQYT

-783 EEPSLTYSAAYAIRN
+783 EEPSLYYSAAYAIRD
-798 NELENVAT
+798 NELDNVST
-806 MVWAEKI
+806 MITFEKI
-813 GKGSATLAAGT
+813 GNGPATLAAGS

-838 VTKVISSIT
+838 VTKVIPYIT
-847 YRFTSRST
+847 YRFTSS
-855 SFDRKIVKIN
+855 DKKIVRIN
-865 YIDSE
+865 YIDSN
-870 GKLAITPNSMD
+870 GKLAMEPDAKEVI
-881 VTKTFKTYNNGIITS
+881 KTFVTYANGIITPV
-896 LVKCNIYLEP
+896 VKCNIYLEP
-906 NGTVT
+906 NATVT
-911 SIPEYTWP
+911 SIPDYTWP

>member
-153 AINDQTKS
+153 AINDQTTS

-290 ISVDKNTGAITL
+290 VSVDKNTGAITL
-302 LDKNTQASL
+302 LDKNTQVSL
-311 NGINVSLGKIDGT
+311 NGINVSLDKIDGT
-324 LISGFQAIK
+324 LISGFQAIR
-333 TEISDT
+333 TEISTT
-339 GGKIITALNSNG
+339 GGKIITALDSNG

-358 DKQQKLLSA
+358 DKQQNLLSA
-367 TIVTQTDKLAQA
+367 TIVTQTNKLAQA

-417 TLDIHTQAS
+417 TLDINTQAS

-437 FKKLNETV
+437 FNTLNETV
-445 DNKGKKIVT
+445 DNKGNKIVT

-459 TAAIGTQTEAIKKQ
+459 TDAIKKQ
-473 GELLRMT
+473 GELLRTT

-490 EIVGSINTLNFILAS
+490 KIVGSINTLNFILAS

-520 IFSGLA
+520 ISSGLA
-526 KVTAQESNIN
+526 EVTAQESNIN

-570 LKTLNGNLVSGFT
+570 LETLNGNLVSGFK
-583 TVENS
+583 TVKNS

-602 NKTAIVNMEGS
+602 NTTAIVNMEGS
-613 MKDNLKSLKDAVDK
+613 MKDNLKSLKEAVDK

-638 NGVVVAAAID
+638 NGVVVAAAI
-648 NNGKVIS
+648 NKNGKVIS
-655 EAITT
+655 KAITT

-684 DAITKQTADLNQ
+684 NAIKKQTADLNK

-703 SVVASNGELKTA
+703 SVVASNDELKTA
-715 IEKAIKSLE
+715 IVNAIKSLE

-762 LWAAIQYT
+762 LWDVINST
-770 DLGGVIANMLTVA
+770 DLRRVIANMLTVA

-847 YRFTSRST
+847 YRFTSRFT
-855 SFDRKIVKIN
+855 SFDKKIESIY

-870 GKLAITPNSMD
+870 GKSIKSVFAKEVEMA
-881 VTKTFKTYNNGIITS
+881 FKTYNNGIITS
-896 LVKCNIYLEP
+896 LVQCNIYLEP

>member
-59 LNQLLKS
+59 LNQLLKG

-205 NGSLTNGFKLLKEQI
+205 NGSLTDGFKLLKEQI

-272 KRIEALSTVVE
+272 KRIKALSTVVE

-290 ISVDKNTGAITL
+290 VSVDKNTGAITL
-302 LDKNTQASL
+302 LDKNTQVSL
-311 NGINVSLGKIDGT
+311 NGINMSLGKIDGT

-333 TEISDT
+333 TEISTT
-339 GGKIITALNSNG
+339 GGNIITALDKNG

-367 TIVTQTDKLAQA
+367 TIVTQTNKLAKA
-379 INDQTASLSSRFEAL
+379 INDQTASLSSRFKAL
-394 TTALSTGLADIKVEI
+394 TIALSTGLVGIMLEI

-417 TLDIHTQAS
+417 TLDTNTQAS

-437 FKKLNETV
+437 FNKLNETV
-445 DNKGKKIVT
+445 DDKGNKIVT

-459 TAAIGTQTEAIKKQ
+459 TDAIGTQTEAIKKQ
-473 GELLRMT
+473 GKLLRMT
-480 ITTSGKLIAA
+480 ITKSGKLIAT
-490 EIVGSINTLNFILAS
+490 EIVGSINTLNATLAS
-505 QNVLLSSK
+505 QNALLESK
-513 LDAINTT
+513 LDAINTA
-520 IFSGLA
+520 ISSGLA
-526 KVTAQESNIN
+526 KVTAEERRIGR
-536 KTLDLRLTAIDTQL
+536 TLLFGLTAINIQL

-570 LKTLNGNLVSGFT
+570 LKDLNKNLVSGFK
-583 TVENS
+583 TVGNS

-602 NKTAIVNMEGS
+602 NTNAIVNMEGS
-613 MKDNLKSLKDAVDK
+613 MKNNLKSLKDAVDK

-638 NGVVVAAAID
+638 NGKVVAAAID
-648 NNGKVIS
+648 KNGNVIS
-655 EAITT
+655 TA
-660 QGGEIKGAIN
+660 
-670 NNTEQIGLKIVGVV
+670 IVGVV
-684 DAITKQTADLNQ
+684 DAIKKQTADLNK
-696 AIKDGTA
+696 AITDGTA

-733 QIDLLKKMLADN
+733 QIELLKKMLADN
-745 GIYKNPGDNS
+745 GIYKNPDDNS

-762 LWAAIQYT
+762 LWDVIYYG
-770 DLGGVIANMLTVA
+770 DLREVIAKMLTVA
-783 EEPSLTYSAAYAIRN
+783 EEPSLTYSAEYAARD
-798 NELENVAT
+798 NELENVST
-806 MVWAEKI
+806 EVWVEKI
-813 GKGSATLAAGT
+813 GNGLATLAAGT

-838 VTKVISSIT
+838 VTKVIPNIT
-847 YRFTSRST
+847 YRIASLS
-855 SFDRKIVKIN
+855 DKKIVRIN
-865 YIDSE
+865 YIDSA
-870 GKLAITPNSMD
+870 GKSAITPNNMG
-881 VTKTFKTYNNGIITS
+881 VIRTFYTYVNGIITS
-896 LVKCNIYLEP
+896 VVKCNIYLEP
-906 NGTVT
+906 NATVT

>member
-1 MKKKIYPMLFVAA
+1 M
-14 LSLSACTE
+14 
-22 VLEPN
+22 
-27 VDYGGNTFIND
+27 DYGGNTFIND

-205 NGSLTNGFKLLKEQI
+205 NGSLTDGFKLLKEQI

-272 KRIEALSTVVE
+272 KRIKALSTVVE

-290 ISVDKNTGAITL
+290 VSVDKNTGAITL
-302 LDKNTQASL
+302 LDKNTQVSL
-311 NGINVSLGKIDGT
+311 NGINMSLGKIDGT

-333 TEISDT
+333 TEISTT
-339 GGKIITALNSNG
+339 GGNIITALDKNG

-367 TIVTQTDKLAQA
+367 TIVTQTNKLAKA
-379 INDQTASLSSRFEAL
+379 INDQTASLSSRFKAL
-394 TTALSTGLADIKVEI
+394 TIALSTGLVGIMLEI

-417 TLDIHTQAS
+417 TLDTNTQAS

-437 FKKLNETV
+437 FNKLNETV
-445 DNKGKKIVT
+445 DDKGNKIVT

-459 TAAIGTQTEAIKKQ
+459 TDAIGTQTEAIKKQ
-473 GELLRMT
+473 GKLLRMT
-480 ITTSGKLIAA
+480 ITKSGKLIAA
-490 EIVGSINTLNFILAS
+490 EIVGSIDTLNATLAS
-505 QNVLLSSK
+505 QNTLLESK
-513 LDAINTT
+513 LNAINTA
-520 IFSGLA
+520 ISSGLA
-526 KVTAQESNIN
+526 KVTAEERRIGR
-536 KTLDLRLTAIDTQL
+536 TLLFGLTAINIQL
-550 KGTNT
+550 QGTNT
-555 ELQNANAQLK
+555 ELQNTNAQLK

-570 LKTLNGNLVSGFT
+570 LKKLNKNLVSGFK
-583 TVENS
+583 TVANS
-588 INKMS
+588 INNMS

-602 NKTAIVNMEGS
+602 NTTAIVNMEGS
-613 MKDNLKSLKDAVDK
+613 MKNNLKSLKDAVDK

-632 VTAIDK
+632 VTAIGK
-638 NGVVVAAAID
+638 NGEVVVAAID
-648 NNGKVIS
+648 KNGDVIS
-655 EAITT
+655 TAI
-660 QGGEIKGAIN
+660 G
-670 NNTEQIGLKIVGVV
+670 GVV
-684 DAITKQTADLNQ
+684 DAITKQTADLNK
-696 AIKDGTA
+696 AITDGTA
-703 SVVASNGELKTA
+703 SVVASNGKLKTA
-715 IEKAIKSLE
+715 IEDAIKSLE

-745 GIYKNPGDNS
+745 GIYKIPGDNS

-762 LWAAIQYT
+762 LWEAIQYT
-770 DLGGVIANMLTVA
+770 DLGGVIANMLAVA
-783 EEPSLTYSAAYAIRN
+783 EEPSLYYSAAYAIRD
-798 NELENVAT
+798 NELENVST
-806 MVWAEKI
+806 MITFEKT
-813 GKGSATLAAGT
+813 GNGPATLAAGT

-838 VTKVISSIT
+838 VTKVIPYIT
-847 YRFTSRST
+847 YRFTSS
-855 SFDRKIVKIN
+855 DKKIVRIN
-865 YIDSE
+865 YIDSN
-870 GKLAITPNSMD
+870 GKLAMNSYD
-881 VTKTFKTYNNGIITS
+881 TEVTKTFVTYANGIITS

-906 NGTVT
+906 NATVT

>member
-205 NGSLTNGFKLLKEQI
+205 NGSLTDGFKLLKEQI

-272 KRIEALSTVVE
+272 KRIKALSTVVE

-290 ISVDKNTGAITL
+290 ASVDKNTGAITL
-302 LDKNTQASL
+302 LDKNTQVSL
-311 NGINVSLGKIDGT
+311 NGINMSLGKIDGT

-333 TEISDT
+333 TEISTT
-339 GGKIITALNSNG
+339 GGNIITALDKNG

-367 TIVTQTDKLAQA
+367 TIVTQTDKLAKA

-417 TLDIHTQAS
+417 TLDTNTQAS

-437 FKKLNETV
+437 FNKLNETV
-445 DNKGKKIVT
+445 DDKGNKIVT

-459 TAAIGTQTEAIKKQ
+459 TDAIGTQTEAIKKQ
-473 GELLRMT
+473 GKLLRMT
-480 ITTSGKLIAA
+480 ITKSGKLIAT
-490 EIVGSINTLNFILAS
+490 EIVGSINTLNATLAS
-505 QNVLLSSK
+505 QNALLESK
-513 LDAINTT
+513 LDAINTA
-520 IFSGLA
+520 ISSGLA
-526 KVTAQESNIN
+526 KVTAEERRIGR
-536 KTLDLRLTAIDTQL
+536 TLLFGLTAINIQL

-570 LKTLNGNLVSGFT
+570 LKDLNKNLVSGFK
-583 TVENS
+583 TVGNS

-602 NKTAIVNMEGS
+602 NTNAIVNMEGS

-638 NGVVVAAAID
+638 NGKVVVAAID
-648 NNGKVIS
+648 KNGNVIS
-655 EAITT
+655 TAI
-660 QGGEIKGAIN
+660 A
-670 NNTEQIGLKIVGVV
+670 GVV
-684 DAITKQTADLNQ
+684 DAITKQTADLNK
-696 AIKDGTA
+696 AITDGTA

-715 IEKAIKSLE
+715 IVDAIKSLE

-745 GIYKNPGDNS
+745 GIYKNPDDNS

-762 LWAAIQYT
+762 LWDVIYHS
-770 DLGGVIANMLTVA
+770 DLREVIAKMLTVA
-783 EEPSLTYSAAYAIRN
+783 EEPSLTYSAAYAIRD
-798 NELENVAT
+798 NELENVST
-806 MVWAEKI
+806 MVWAEKT
-813 GKGSATLAAGT
+813 GNGPATLAAGT

-838 VTKVISSIT
+838 VTKVIPYIK
-847 YRFTSRST
+847 YRFTSS
-855 SFDRKIVKIN
+855 DKKIVWIN
-865 YIDSE
+865 YIDSN
-870 GKLAITPNSMD
+870 GKLRVTSDSKDVSM
-881 VTKTFKTYNNGIITS
+881 TFATYANGIITS
-896 LVKCNIYLEP
+896 VVKCNIYLEP
-906 NGTVT
+906 NATVT

>member
-59 LNQLLKS
+59 LNQLLKG

-205 NGSLTNGFKLLKEQI
+205 NGSLTDGFKLLKEQI

-272 KRIEALSTVVE
+272 KRIKALSTVVE

-290 ISVDKNTGAITL
+290 VSVDKNTGAITL
-302 LDKNTQASL
+302 LDKNTQVSL
-311 NGINVSLGKIDGT
+311 NGINMSLGKIDGT

-333 TEISDT
+333 TEISTT
-339 GGKIITALNSNG
+339 GGNIITALDKNG

-367 TIVTQTDKLAQA
+367 TIVTQTDKLAKA

-394 TTALSTGLADIKVEI
+394 TIALSTGLADIKVEI

-417 TLDIHTQAS
+417 TLDTNTQAS

-437 FKKLNETV
+437 FNKLNETV
-445 DNKGKKIVT
+445 DDKGNKIVT

-459 TAAIGTQTEAIKKQ
+459 TDAIGTQTEAIKKQ
-473 GELLRMT
+473 GKLLRMT
-480 ITTSGKLIAA
+480 ITKSGKLIAA
-490 EIVGSINTLNFILAS
+490 EIVGSINTLNATLAS
-505 QNVLLSSK
+505 QNALLESK
-513 LDAINTT
+513 LDAINTA
-520 IFSGLA
+520 ISSGLA
-526 KVTAQESNIN
+526 KVTAEERRIGR
-536 KTLDLRLTAIDTQL
+536 TLLFGLTAINIQL

-570 LKTLNGNLVSGFT
+570 LKDLNKNLVSGFK
-583 TVENS
+583 TVGNS

-602 NKTAIVNMEGS
+602 NTNAIVNMEGS
-613 MKDNLKSLKDAVDK
+613 MKNNLKSLKDAVDK

-638 NGVVVAAAID
+638 NGKVVAAAID
-648 NNGKVIS
+648 KNGNVIS
-655 EAITT
+655 TA
-660 QGGEIKGAIN
+660 
-670 NNTEQIGLKIVGVV
+670 IVGVV
-684 DAITKQTADLNQ
+684 DAIKKQTADLNK
-696 AIKDGTA
+696 AITDGTA

-733 QIDLLKKMLADN
+733 QIELLKKMLADN
-745 GIYKNPGDNS
+745 GIYKNPDDNS

-762 LWAAIQYT
+762 LWQVIQNT
-770 DLGGVIANMLTVA
+770 DLHNVIAKMLTLA
-783 EEPSLTYSAAYAIRN
+783 EEPSLTYSAAYAVRD
-798 NELENVAT
+798 NELENAST

-813 GKGSATLAAGT
+813 GNGPATLAAGT

-838 VTKVISSIT
+838 VTKVIPYIT
-847 YRFTSRST
+847 YRFTS
-855 SFDRKIVKIN
+855 FDKNIKRI
-865 YIDSE
+865 YFIDSR
-870 GKLAITPNSMD
+870 GKAIVTSDSKD
-881 VTKTFKTYNNGIITS
+881 VRMTFITYNDGIITS

-906 NGTVT
+906 NATVT

>member
-59 LNQLLKS
+59 LNQLLKG

-205 NGSLTNGFKLLKEQI
+205 NGSLTDGFKLLKEQI

-272 KRIEALSTVVE
+272 KRIKALSTVVE

-290 ISVDKNTGAITL
+290 VSVDKNTGAITL
-302 LDKNTQASL
+302 LDTNTQVSL
-311 NGINVSLGKIDGT
+311 NGINMSLGKIDGT

-333 TEISDT
+333 TEISTT
-339 GGKIITALNSNG
+339 GGNIITALDKNG

-367 TIVTQTDKLAQA
+367 TIVTQTNKLAKA
-379 INDQTASLSSRFEAL
+379 INDQTASLSSRFKAL
-394 TTALSTGLADIKVEI
+394 TLALSTGLVGIMVEI
-409 DKNTGAIK
+409 NKNTGAIK
-417 TLDIHTQAS
+417 TLDTHTQAS

-437 FKKLNETV
+437 FNKLNETV
-445 DNKGKKIVT
+445 DDKGNKIVT

-459 TAAIGTQTEAIKKQ
+459 TDAIGTQTEAIKKQ
-473 GELLRMT
+473 GKLLRMT
-480 ITTSGKLIAA
+480 ITKSGKLIAA
-490 EIVGSINTLNFILAS
+490 EIVGSIDTLNATLES
-505 QNVLLSSK
+505 QNALLESK
-513 LDAINTT
+513 LDAINTA
-520 IFSGLA
+520 ISSGLA
-526 KVTAQESNIN
+526 KVTAQERRIN

-550 KGTNT
+550 QGTNT
-555 ELQNANAQLK
+555 ELQNANVQLK

-570 LKTLNGNLVSGFT
+570 LKKLNKNLVSGFK
-583 TVENS
+583 TVKNS
-588 INKMS
+588 INMMS

-602 NKTAIVNMEGS
+602 NTTAIVNMEGS

-638 NGVVVAAAID
+638 NGKVVAAAID
-648 NNGKVIS
+648 KNGNVIS
-655 EAITT
+655 TAI
-660 QGGEIKGAIN
+660 A
-670 NNTEQIGLKIVGVV
+670 GVV
-684 DAITKQTADLNQ
+684 DAITKQTADLNK

-745 GIYKNPGDNS
+745 GIYKNPDDKS

-762 LWAAIQYT
+762 LWEAIQDT

-783 EEPSLTYSAAYAIRN
+783 EEPSLTFSAAYAISDN
-798 NELENVAT
+798 KLENVST
-806 MVWAEKI
+806 MVWAEKT
-813 GKGSATLAAGT
+813 GNGPATLAAGT

-838 VTKVISSIT
+838 VTKVIPYIT
-847 YRFTSRST
+847 YRFTSS
-855 SFDRKIVKIN
+855 DRKIKSIY
-865 YIDSE
+865 YIDSN
-870 GKLAITPNSMD
+870 GKLMRMTSAMD
-881 VTKTFKTYNNGIITS
+881 VMMSFRTYNNGIITS

-906 NGTVT
+906 NATVT

>member
-59 LNQLLKS
+59 LNQLLKG

-205 NGSLTNGFKLLKEQI
+205 NGSLTDGFKLLKEQI

-272 KRIEALSTVVE
+272 KRIKALSTVVE

-290 ISVDKNTGAITL
+290 VSVDKNTGAITL
-302 LDKNTQASL
+302 LDKNTQVSL
-311 NGINVSLGKIDGT
+311 NGINMSLGKIDGT

-333 TEISDT
+333 TEISTT
-339 GGKIITALNSNG
+339 GGNIITALDKNG

-367 TIVTQTDKLAQA
+367 TIVAQTNKLAKA
-379 INDQTASLSSRFEAL
+379 INDQTASLNSRFRAL
-394 TTALSTGLADIKVEI
+394 TIALSTGLVGIMMEI

-417 TLDIHTQAS
+417 TLDTNTQAS

-437 FKKLNETV
+437 FNKLNETV
-445 DNKGKKIVT
+445 DDKGNKIVT

-459 TAAIGTQTEAIKKQ
+459 TDAIGTQTEAIKKQ
-473 GELLRMT
+473 GKLLRMT
-480 ITTSGKLIAA
+480 ITKSGKLIAA
-490 EIVGSINTLNFILAS
+490 EIVGSINTLNATLKS
-505 QNVLLSSK
+505 QNALLESK
-513 LDAINTT
+513 LDAINTA
-520 IFSGLA
+520 ISSGLA
-526 KVTAQESNIN
+526 KVTAQERRIN
-536 KTLDLRLTAIDTQL
+536 RTLDLRLTAIDTQL
-550 KGTNT
+550 QGTNT
-555 ELQNANAQLK
+555 ELQNANDQLK

-570 LKTLNGNLVSGFT
+570 LKKLNKNLVSGFK
-583 TVENS
+583 TVGNS

-602 NKTAIVNMEGS
+602 NTNAIVNMEGS

-638 NGVVVAAAID
+638 NGKVVAAAID
-648 NNGKVIS
+648 KNGNVIS
-655 EAITT
+655 TAI
-660 QGGEIKGAIN
+660 A
-670 NNTEQIGLKIVGVV
+670 GVV
-684 DAITKQTADLNQ
+684 DAITKQTADLNK
-696 AIKDGTA
+696 AITDGTA

-724 NKQDANAKT
+724 DKQDANAKT
-733 QIDLLKKMLADN
+733 QIELLKKMLADN
-745 GIYKNPGDNS
+745 GIYKNPDDNS
-755 SIYVDPR
+755 SIYVDPS
-762 LWAAIQYT
+762 LWTVIYSSG
-770 DLGGVIANMLTVA
+770 LRNVIANMLTVA
-783 EEPSLTYSAAYAIRN
+783 EEPSLTYSAAYAVRD
-798 NELENVAT
+798 NELENVST

-813 GKGSATLAAGT
+813 ENGPATLAAGT

-838 VTKVISSIT
+838 VTKVISYIR
-847 YRFTSRST
+847 YRFI
-855 SFDRKIVKIN
+855 SFDKNIERIN
-865 YIDSE
+865 YIDSR
-870 GKLAITPNSMD
+870 GKLEATTSSTSVSMP
-881 VTKTFKTYNNGIITS
+881 FYTYANGIITS

-906 NGTVT
+906 NATVT

>member
-59 LNQLLKS
+59 LNQLLKG

-205 NGSLTNGFKLLKEQI
+205 NGSLTDGFKLLKEQI

-290 ISVDKNTGAITL
+290 VSVDKNTGAITL
-302 LDKNTQASL
+302 LDTNTQVSL
-311 NGINVSLGKIDGT
+311 NGINMSLGKIDGT

-333 TEISDT
+333 TEISTT
-339 GGKIITALNSNG
+339 GGNIITALDKNG

-367 TIVTQTDKLAQA
+367 TIVTQTDKLAKA

-417 TLDIHTQAS
+417 TLDTNTQAS

-437 FKKLNETV
+437 FNKLNETV
-445 DNKGKKIVT
+445 DDKGNKIVT

-459 TAAIGTQTEAIKKQ
+459 TDAIGTQTEAIKKQ
-473 GELLRMT
+473 GKLLRMT
-480 ITTSGKLIAA
+480 ITKSGKLIAT
-490 EIVGSINTLNFILAS
+490 EIVGSINTLNATLAS
-505 QNVLLSSK
+505 QNALLESK
-513 LDAINTT
+513 LDAINTA
-520 IFSGLA
+520 ISSGLA
-526 KVTAQESNIN
+526 KVTAEERRIGR
-536 KTLDLRLTAIDTQL
+536 TLLFGLTAINIQL

-570 LKTLNGNLVSGFT
+570 LKDLNKNLVSGFK
-583 TVENS
+583 TVGNS

-602 NKTAIVNMEGS
+602 NTTAIVNMEGS
-613 MKDNLKSLKDAVDK
+613 MKNNLKSLKDAVDK

-638 NGVVVAAAID
+638 NGKVVVAAID
-648 NNGKVIS
+648 KNGNVIS
-655 EAITT
+655 TAI
-660 QGGEIKGAIN
+660 G
-670 NNTEQIGLKIVGVV
+670 GVV
-684 DAITKQTADLNQ
+684 DAITKQTADLNK
-696 AIKDGTA
+696 AITDGTA

-733 QIDLLKKMLADN
+733 QIELLKKMLADN
-745 GIYKNPGDNS
+745 GIYKNPDDNS
-755 SIYVDPR
+755 SIYVDPS
-762 LWAAIQYT
+762 LWNVIYYSD
-770 DLGGVIANMLTVA
+770 DLRNVIAKMLTVA
-783 EEPSLTYSAAYAIRN
+783 EEPSLTYSAAYAVRD
-798 NELENVAT
+798 NELENVST

-813 GKGSATLAAGT
+813 ENGPATLAAGT

-838 VTKVISSIT
+838 VTKVISYIR
-847 YRFTSRST
+847 YRFTS
-855 SFDRKIVKIN
+855 FDKNIVRIN
-865 YIDSE
+865 YIDSR
-870 GKLAITPNSMD
+870 GKLGATTSSTSVSMP
-881 VTKTFKTYNNGIITS
+881 FSTYANGIITS

-906 NGTVT
+906 NATVT

>member
-59 LNQLLKS
+59 LNQLLKG

-205 NGSLTNGFKLLKEQI
+205 NGSLTDGFKLLKEQI

-229 ALDNNGNLLRVE
+229 ALDSNGNLLRVE

-257 TKLIAAINDQTSTLD
+257 TKLIAAINDQTSTLA

-290 ISVDKNTGAITL
+290 VSVDKNTGAITL
-302 LDKNTQASL
+302 LDQNTQVSL
-311 NGINVSLGKIDGT
+311 NGINMSLGKIDGT

-333 TEISDT
+333 TEISTT
-339 GGKIITALNSNG
+339 GGNIITALDKNG

-367 TIVTQTDKLAQA
+367 TIVTQTNKLAKA
-379 INDQTASLSSRFEAL
+379 INDQTASLNSRFKAL
-394 TTALSTGLADIKVEI
+394 TFALSTGLVGIMVEI

-417 TLDIHTQAS
+417 TLDTNTQAS

-437 FKKLNETV
+437 FNKLNETV
-445 DNKGKKIVT
+445 DDKGNKIVT

-459 TAAIGTQTEAIKKQ
+459 TDAIGTQTEAIKKQ
-473 GELLRMT
+473 GKLLRMT
-480 ITTSGKLIAA
+480 ITKSGKLIAT
-490 EIVGSINTLNFILAS
+490 EIVGSINTLNATLKS
-505 QNVLLSSK
+505 QNALLESK
-513 LDAINTT
+513 LDAINTA
-520 IFSGLA
+520 ISSGLA
-526 KVTAQESNIN
+526 KVTAEERRIGR
-536 KTLDLRLTAIDTQL
+536 TLLFGLTAINIQL

-570 LKTLNGNLVSGFT
+570 LKDLNKNLVSGFK
-583 TVENS
+583 TVGNS

-602 NKTAIVNMEGS
+602 NTTAIVNMEGS
-613 MKDNLKSLKDAVDK
+613 MKNNLKSLKDAVDK

-638 NGVVVAAAID
+638 NGKVVAAAID
-648 NNGKVIS
+648 KNGNVIS
-655 EAITT
+655 TA
-660 QGGEIKGAIN
+660 
-670 NNTEQIGLKIVGVV
+670 IVGVV
-684 DAITKQTADLNQ
+684 DAIKKQTADLNK
-696 AIKDGTA
+696 AITDGTA

-724 NKQDANAKT
+724 DKQDANAKT
-733 QIDLLKKMLADN
+733 QIELLKKMLADN
-745 GIYKNPGDNS
+745 GIYKNPDDNS

-762 LWAAIQYT
+762 LWDVIYYG
-770 DLGGVIANMLTVA
+770 DLREVIAKMLTVA
-783 EEPSLTYSAAYAIRN
+783 EEPSLTYSAEYAARD
-798 NELENVAT
+798 NEWDNVST
-806 MVWAEKI
+806 EVWVEKI
-813 GKGSATLAAGT
+813 GNGLATLAAGT

-838 VTKVISSIT
+838 VTKVIPNIT
-847 YRFTSRST
+847 YRIASLS
-855 SFDRKIVKIN
+855 DKKIVRIN
-865 YIDSE
+865 YIDSA
-870 GKLAITPNSMD
+870 GKSAITPNNMG
-881 VTKTFKTYNNGIITS
+881 VIRTFYTYVNGIITS
-896 LVKCNIYLEP
+896 VVKCNIYLEP
-906 NGTVT
+906 NATVT

>member
-161 LEERFAILDASL
+161 LEERFDILDASL

-205 NGSLTNGFKLLKEQI
+205 NGSLTDGFKLLKEQI

-272 KRIEALSTVVE
+272 KRIKALSTVVE

-290 ISVDKNTGAITL
+290 VSVDKNTGAITL
-302 LDKNTQASL
+302 LDKNTQVSL
-311 NGINVSLGKIDGT
+311 NGINMSLGKIDGT

-333 TEISDT
+333 TEISTT
-339 GGKIITALNSNG
+339 GGNIITALDKNG

-367 TIVTQTDKLAQA
+367 TIVTQTNKLAKA
-379 INDQTASLSSRFEAL
+379 INDQTASLSSRFKAL
-394 TTALSTGLADIKVEI
+394 TIALSTGLVGIMLEI

-417 TLDIHTQAS
+417 TLDTNTQAS

-437 FKKLNETV
+437 FNKLNETV
-445 DNKGKKIVT
+445 DDKGNKIVT

-459 TAAIGTQTEAIKKQ
+459 TDAIGTQTEAIKKQ
-473 GELLRMT
+473 GKLLRMT
-480 ITTSGKLIAA
+480 ITKSGKLIAA
-490 EIVGSINTLNFILAS
+490 EIVGSIDTLNATLAS
-505 QNVLLSSK
+505 QNTLLESK
-513 LDAINTT
+513 LNAINTA
-520 IFSGLA
+520 ISSGLA
-526 KVTAQESNIN
+526 KVTAEERRIGR
-536 KTLDLRLTAIDTQL
+536 TLLFGLTAINIQL
-550 KGTNT
+550 QGTNT
-555 ELQNANAQLK
+555 ELQNTNAQLK

-570 LKTLNGNLVSGFT
+570 LKKLNKNLVSGFK
-583 TVENS
+583 TVANS
-588 INKMS
+588 INNMS

-602 NKTAIVNMEGS
+602 NTTAIVNMEGS
-613 MKDNLKSLKDAVDK
+613 MKNNLKSLKDAVDK

-632 VTAIDK
+632 VTAIGK
-638 NGVVVAAAID
+638 NGEVVVAAID
-648 NNGKVIS
+648 KNGDVIS
-655 EAITT
+655 TAI
-660 QGGEIKGAIN
+660 G
-670 NNTEQIGLKIVGVV
+670 GVV
-684 DAITKQTADLNQ
+684 DAITKQTADLNK
-696 AIKDGTA
+696 AITDGTA
-703 SVVASNGELKTA
+703 SVVASNGKLKTA
-715 IEKAIKSLE
+715 IEDAIKSLE

-745 GIYKNPGDNS
+745 GIYKIPGDNS

-762 LWAAIQYT
+762 LWEAIQYT
-770 DLGGVIANMLTVA
+770 DLGGVIANMLAVA
-783 EEPSLTYSAAYAIRN
+783 EEPSLYYSAAYAIRD
-798 NELENVAT
+798 NELENVST
-806 MVWAEKI
+806 MITFEKT
-813 GKGSATLAAGT
+813 GNGPATLAAGT

-838 VTKVISSIT
+838 VTKVIPYIT
-847 YRFTSRST
+847 YRFTSS
-855 SFDRKIVKIN
+855 DKKIVRIN
-865 YIDSE
+865 YIDSN
-870 GKLAITPNSMD
+870 GKLAMNSYD
-881 VTKTFKTYNNGIITS
+881 TEVTKTFVTYANGIITS

-906 NGTVT
+906 NATVT

>member
-59 LNQLLKS
+59 LNQLLKG

-205 NGSLTNGFKLLKEQI
+205 NGSLTDGFKLLKEQI

-272 KRIEALSTVVE
+272 KRIKALSTVVE

-290 ISVDKNTGAITL
+290 VSVDKNTGAITL
-302 LDKNTQASL
+302 LDKNTQVSL
-311 NGINVSLGKIDGT
+311 NGINMSLGKIDGT

-333 TEISDT
+333 TEISTT
-339 GGKIITALNSNG
+339 GGNIITALDKNG

-367 TIVTQTDKLAQA
+367 TIVAQTDKLAKA

-417 TLDIHTQAS
+417 TLDTNTQAS

-437 FKKLNETV
+437 FNKLNETV
-445 DNKGKKIVT
+445 DDKGNKIVT

-459 TAAIGTQTEAIKKQ
+459 TDAIGTQTEAIKKQ
-473 GELLRMT
+473 GKLLRMT
-480 ITTSGKLIAA
+480 ITKSGKLIAT
-490 EIVGSINTLNFILAS
+490 EIVGSINTLNATLAS
-505 QNVLLSSK
+505 QNALLESK
-513 LDAINTT
+513 LDAINTA
-520 IFSGLA
+520 ISSGLA
-526 KVTAQESNIN
+526 KVTAEERRIGR
-536 KTLDLRLTAIDTQL
+536 TLLFGLTAINIQL

-570 LKTLNGNLVSGFT
+570 LKDLNKNLVSGFK
-583 TVENS
+583 TVGNS

-602 NKTAIVNMEGS
+602 NTNAIVNMEGS
-613 MKDNLKSLKDAVDK
+613 MKNNLKSLKDAVDK

-632 VTAIDK
+632 VTAINK
-638 NGVVVAAAID
+638 NGEVVAAAIGK
-648 NNGKVIS
+648 NGTVIS
-655 EAITT
+655 TA
-660 QGGEIKGAIN
+660 
-670 NNTEQIGLKIVGVV
+670 IVGVV
-684 DAITKQTADLNQ
+684 DAITKQTADLNK
-696 AIKDGTA
+696 AITDGTA

-724 NKQDANAKT
+724 NKQDANAKE
-733 QIDLLKKMLADN
+733 QIELLKKMLADN
-745 GIYKNPGDNS
+745 GIYKNPDDNS

-762 LWAAIQYT
+762 LWQVIQNT
-770 DLGGVIANMLTVA
+770 DLHNVIAKMLTLA
-783 EEPSLTYSAAYAIRN
+783 EEPSLTYSAAYAVRD
-798 NELENVAT
+798 NEWENAST

-813 GKGSATLAAGT
+813 GNGPATLAAGT

-838 VTKVISSIT
+838 VTKVIPYIT
-847 YRFTSRST
+847 YRFTS
-855 SFDRKIVKIN
+855 FDKNIKRI
-865 YIDSE
+865 YFIDSR
-870 GKLAITPNSMD
+870 GKAGVTSDSKD
-881 VTKTFKTYNNGIITS
+881 VRMTFITYNDGIITS

-906 NGTVT
+906 NATVT

>member
-59 LNQLLKS
+59 LNQLLKG

-272 KRIEALSTVVE
+272 KRIKALSTVVE

-290 ISVDKNTGAITL
+290 ASVDKNTGAITL
-302 LDKNTQASL
+302 LDKNTQVSL
-311 NGINVSLGKIDGT
+311 NGINMSLGKIDGT

-333 TEISDT
+333 TEISTT
-339 GGKIITALNSNG
+339 GGNIITALDKNG

-367 TIVTQTDKLAQA
+367 TIVTQTDKLAKA

-417 TLDIHTQAS
+417 TLDTNTQAS

-437 FKKLNETV
+437 FNKLNETV
-445 DNKGKKIVT
+445 DDKGNKIVT

-459 TAAIGTQTEAIKKQ
+459 TDAIGTQTEAIKKQ
-473 GELLRMT
+473 GKLLRMT
-480 ITTSGKLIAA
+480 ITKSGKLIAT
-490 EIVGSINTLNFILAS
+490 EIVGSINTLNATLAS
-505 QNVLLSSK
+505 QNALLESK
-513 LDAINTT
+513 LDAINTA
-520 IFSGLA
+520 ISSGLA
-526 KVTAQESNIN
+526 KVTAEERRIGR
-536 KTLDLRLTAIDTQL
+536 TLLFGLTAINIQL

-570 LKTLNGNLVSGFT
+570 LKDLNKNLVSGFK
-583 TVENS
+583 TVGNS

-602 NKTAIVNMEGS
+602 NTTAIVNMEGS
-613 MKDNLKSLKDAVDK
+613 MKNNLKSLKDAVDK

-638 NGVVVAAAID
+638 NGKVVVAAID
-648 NNGKVIS
+648 KNGNVIS
-655 EAITT
+655 TAI
-660 QGGEIKGAIN
+660 A
-670 NNTEQIGLKIVGVV
+670 GVV
-684 DAITKQTADLNQ
+684 DAITKQTADLNK

-724 NKQDANAKT
+724 NKQDANAKE
-733 QIDLLKKMLADN
+733 QIELLKKMLADN
-745 GIYKNPGDNS
+745 GIYKNPDDNS

-762 LWAAIQYT
+762 LWQVIQNT
-770 DLGGVIANMLTVA
+770 DLHNVIAKMLTLA
-783 EEPSLTYSAAYAIRN
+783 EEPSLTYSAAYAVRD
-798 NELENVAT
+798 NELENVST

-813 GKGSATLAAGT
+813 ENGPATLAAGT

-838 VTKVISSIT
+838 VTKVISYIR
-847 YRFTSRST
+847 YRFI
-855 SFDRKIVKIN
+855 SFDKNIERIN
-865 YIDSE
+865 YIDSR
-870 GKLAITPNSMD
+870 GKLRATTSSTSVSMP
-881 VTKTFKTYNNGIITS
+881 FITYNDGIITS

-906 NGTVT
+906 NATVT
-911 SIPEYTWP
+911 SIPDYTWP

>member
-205 NGSLTNGFKLLKEQI
+205 NGSLTDGFKLLKEQI

-272 KRIEALSTVVE
+272 RRIKALSTVVE

-290 ISVDKNTGAITL
+290 VSVDKNTGAITL
-302 LDKNTQASL
+302 LDTNTQVSL
-311 NGINVSLGKIDGT
+311 NGINMSLGKIDGT

-333 TEISDT
+333 TEISTT
-339 GGKIITALNSNG
+339 GGNIITALDKNG

-367 TIVTQTDKLAQA
+367 TIVTQTNKLAKA
-379 INDQTASLSSRFEAL
+379 INDQTASLSSRFKAL
-394 TTALSTGLADIKVEI
+394 TIALSTGLVGIMLEI

-417 TLDIHTQAS
+417 TLDTNTQAS

-437 FKKLNETV
+437 FNKLNETV
-445 DNKGKKIVT
+445 DDKGNKIVT

-459 TAAIGTQTEAIKKQ
+459 TDAIGTQTEAIKKQ
-473 GELLRMT
+473 GKLLRMT
-480 ITTSGKLIAA
+480 ITKSGKLIAA
-490 EIVGSINTLNFILAS
+490 EIVGSIDTLNATLAS
-505 QNVLLSSK
+505 QNTLLESK
-513 LDAINTT
+513 LNAINTA
-520 IFSGLA
+520 ISSGLA
-526 KVTAQESNIN
+526 KVTAEERRIGR
-536 KTLDLRLTAIDTQL
+536 TLLFGLTAINIQL
-550 KGTNT
+550 QGTNT
-555 ELQNANAQLK
+555 ELQNTNAQLK

-570 LKTLNGNLVSGFT
+570 LKKLNKNLVSGFK
-583 TVENS
+583 TVANS
-588 INKMS
+588 INNMS

-602 NKTAIVNMEGS
+602 NTTAIVNMEGS
-613 MKDNLKSLKDAVDK
+613 MKNNLKSLKDAVDK

-632 VTAIDK
+632 VTAIGK
-638 NGVVVAAAID
+638 NGEVVVAAID
-648 NNGKVIS
+648 KNGDVIS
-655 EAITT
+655 TAI
-660 QGGEIKGAIN
+660 G
-670 NNTEQIGLKIVGVV
+670 GVV
-684 DAITKQTADLNQ
+684 DAITKQTADLNK
-696 AIKDGTA
+696 AITDGTA
-703 SVVASNGELKTA
+703 SVVASNGKLKTA
-715 IEKAIKSLE
+715 IEDAIKSLE

-745 GIYKNPGDNS
+745 GIYKIPGDNS

-762 LWAAIQYT
+762 LWEAIQYT
-770 DLGGVIANMLTVA
+770 DLGGVIANMLAVA
-783 EEPSLTYSAAYAIRN
+783 EEPSLYYSAAYAIRD
-798 NELENVAT
+798 NELENVST
-806 MVWAEKI
+806 MITFEKT
-813 GKGSATLAAGT
+813 GNGPATLAAGT

-838 VTKVISSIT
+838 VTKVIPYIT
-847 YRFTSRST
+847 YRFTSS
-855 SFDRKIVKIN
+855 DKKIVRIN
-865 YIDSE
+865 YIDSN
-870 GKLAITPNSMD
+870 GKLAMNSYD
-881 VTKTFKTYNNGIITS
+881 TEVTKTFVTYANGIITS

-906 NGTVT
+906 NATVT

>member
-205 NGSLTNGFKLLKEQI
+205 NGSLTDGFKLLKEQI

-257 TKLIAAINDQTSTLD
+257 TKLIAAINDQTSTLG

-290 ISVDKNTGAITL
+290 VSVDKNTGAITL
-302 LDKNTQASL
+302 LDTNTQVSL
-311 NGINVSLGKIDGT
+311 NGINMSLGKIDGT

-333 TEISDT
+333 TEISTT
-339 GGKIITALNSNG
+339 GGNIITALDKNG

-367 TIVTQTDKLAQA
+367 TIVTQTNKLAKA
-379 INDQTASLSSRFEAL
+379 INDQTASLSSRFKAL
-394 TTALSTGLADIKVEI
+394 TLALSTGLVGIMVEI
-409 DKNTGAIK
+409 NKNTGAIK
-417 TLDIHTQAS
+417 TLDTHTQAS

-437 FKKLNETV
+437 FNKLNETV
-445 DNKGKKIVT
+445 DDKGNKIVT

-459 TAAIGTQTEAIKKQ
+459 TDAIGTQTEAIKKQ
-473 GELLRMT
+473 GKLLRMT
-480 ITTSGKLIAA
+480 ITKSGKLIAA
-490 EIVGSINTLNFILAS
+490 EIVGSIDTLNATLES
-505 QNVLLSSK
+505 QNALLESK
-513 LDAINTT
+513 LDAINTA
-520 IFSGLA
+520 ISSGLA
-526 KVTAQESNIN
+526 KVTAQERRIN

-550 KGTNT
+550 QGTNT
-555 ELQNANAQLK
+555 ELQNANVQLK

-570 LKTLNGNLVSGFT
+570 LKKLNKNLVSGFK
-583 TVENS
+583 TVKNS

-602 NKTAIVNMEGS
+602 NTTAIVNMEGS
-613 MKDNLKSLKDAVDK
+613 MKNNLKSLKDAVDK

-638 NGVVVAAAID
+638 NGKVVVAAID
-648 NNGKVIS
+648 KNGNVIS
-655 EAITT
+655 TAI
-660 QGGEIKGAIN
+660 G
-670 NNTEQIGLKIVGVV
+670 GVV
-684 DAITKQTADLNQ
+684 DAITKQTADLNK
-696 AIKDGTA
+696 AITDGTA

-745 GIYKNPGDNS
+745 GIYKIPGDNS

-762 LWAAIQYT
+762 LWEAIQYT

-783 EEPSLTYSAAYAIRN
+783 EEPSLTYSAVYAIRDH
-798 NELENVAT
+798 EWENAST
-806 MVWAEKI
+806 MVWAEKT
-813 GKGSATLAAGT
+813 GNGPATLAAGT

-838 VTKVISSIT
+838 VTKVIPYIT
-847 YRFTSRST
+847 YRFTS
-855 SFDRKIVKIN
+855 FDRKIKSIF
-865 YIDSE
+865 YIDSN
-870 GKLAITPNSMD
+870 GKLMKMTSAMD
-881 VTKTFKTYNNGIITS
+881 VIMTFRTYNNGIITS
-896 LVKCNIYLEP
+896 PVKCNIYLEP
-906 NGTVT
+906 NATVT
-911 SIPEYTWP
+911 IMPQYTWP

>member
-205 NGSLTNGFKLLKEQI
+205 NGSLTNGFKLLTEQI

-302 LDKNTQASL
+302 LDKNTQVSL
-311 NGINVSLGKIDGT
+311 NGINVSLDKIDGT

-339 GGKIITALNSNG
+339 GGKIITALDSNG

-358 DKQQKLLSA
+358 DKQQNLLSA
-367 TIVTQTDKLAQA
+367 TIVAQTNKLAQA

-417 TLDIHTQAS
+417 TLDTNTQAS

-437 FKKLNETV
+437 FNKLNETV
-445 DNKGKKIVT
+445 DDKGNKIVT
-454 AIGTQ
+454 
-459 TAAIGTQTEAIKKQ
+459 AIGTQTEAIKKQ
-473 GELLRMT
+473 GELLRTT
-480 ITTSGKLIAA
+480 ITKSGKLIAT
-490 EIVGSINTLNFILAS
+490 EIVGSINTLNATLAS
-505 QNVLLSSK
+505 QNALLESK
-513 LDAINTT
+513 LDAINTA
-520 IFSGLA
+520 ISSGLA
-526 KVTAQESNIN
+526 KVTAQERRIN
-536 KTLDLRLTAIDTQL
+536 RTLDLRLTAIDTQL
-550 KGTNT
+550 QGTNT
-555 ELQNANAQLK
+555 ELQNANAQLT

-570 LKTLNGNLVSGFT
+570 LKTLNENLVSGFK
-583 TVENS
+583 TVANS
-588 INKMS
+588 INNMS

-602 NKTAIVNMEGS
+602 NTNAIVNMEGS
-613 MKDNLKSLKDAVDK
+613 MKDNLKSLKEAVDK

-632 VTAIDK
+632 VTAIGN
-638 NGVVVAAAID
+638 NGEVVAAAID
-648 NNGKVIS
+648 KNGNVIS

-684 DAITKQTADLNQ
+684 DAITKQTADLNK
-696 AIKDGTA
+696 AITDGTA

-715 IEKAIKSLE
+715 IVNAIKSLE
-724 NKQDANAKT
+724 NKQDANAKE
-733 QIDLLKKMLADN
+733 QIELLKKMLADN
-745 GIYKNPGDNS
+745 GIYKNPDDNS

-762 LWAAIQYT
+762 LWDVINST
-770 DLGGVIANMLTVA
+770 DLRRVIANMLTVA
-783 EEPSLTYSAAYAIRN
+783 EEPTLTYSAAYAIRN

-847 YRFTSRST
+847 YRFTS
-855 SFDRKIVKIN
+855 FDKKIVRIN

-870 GKLAITPNSMD
+870 GKLAMD
-881 VTKTFKTYNNGIITS
+881 SYDTEVTKTFTTYANGIITS
-896 LVKCNIYLEP
+896 LVQCNIYLEP

>member
-1 MKKKIYPMLFVAA
+1 MPIRYA
-14 LSLSACTE
+14 
-22 VLEPN
+22 
-27 VDYGGNTFIND
+27 
-38 YSALVDA
+38 
-45 VNNLNKTLQERFDA
+45 
-59 LNQLLKS
+59 
-66 NMVDIKLAIDSNTGA
+66 
-81 IKVLSEK
+81 
-88 TEQGLKDVNT
+88 
-98 SIFNGFTT
+98 
-106 LSGKIDEQGKSIVV
+106 
-120 AMNNNGELLRLQI
+120 
-133 DETGKLLS
+133 
-141 TSLLN
+141 
-146 STDAIVK
+146 
-153 AINDQTKS
+153 
-161 LEERFAILDASL
+161 
-173 KAGFTDVKVSVDK
+173 
-186 NTGAITLLDKNTNA
+186 LDKN
-200 SLEKI
+200 
-205 NGSLTNGFKLLKEQI
+205 G
-220 STTGNDVIY
+220 Y
-229 ALDNNGNLLRVE
+229 
-241 LGKQQEALS
+241 
-250 ATIVGQT
+250 
-257 TKLIAAINDQTSTLD
+257 
-272 KRIEALSTVVE
+272 
-283 TGLKNVV
+283 
-290 ISVDKNTGAITL
+290 
-302 LDKNTQASL
+302 
-311 NGINVSLGKIDGT
+311 
-324 LISGFQAIK
+324 
-333 TEISDT
+333 
-339 GGKIITALNSNG
+339 
-351 NLLRLEL
+351 LLRLEL
-358 DKQQKLLSA
+358 DKQQKLLRA

-409 DKNTGAIK
+409 DNNTGVIK
-417 TLDIHTQAS
+417 TLDINTQAS

-437 FKKLNETV
+437 FNTLNETV
-445 DNKGKKIVT
+445 DNKGNKIVT

-459 TAAIGTQTEAIKKQ
+459 TDAIKKQ

-480 ITTSGKLIAA
+480 ITKSGNLIAA

-526 KVTAQESNIN
+526 MVTALESNIN

-570 LKTLNGNLVSGFT
+570 LETLNGNLVSGFK

-602 NKTAIVNMEGS
+602 NTTAIVNMEGS
-613 MKDNLKSLKDAVDK
+613 MKDNLKSLKDVVDK
-627 QGGDI
+627 QGGKI

-638 NGVVVAAAID
+638 NGVVVAAAI
-648 NNGKVIS
+648 NKNGKVIS
-655 EAITT
+655 KAITT

-684 DAITKQTADLNQ
+684 NAIKKQTADLNK

-703 SVVASNGELKTA
+703 SVVASNGKLKTA
-715 IEKAIKSLE
+715 IENAIKSLE

-762 LWAAIQYT
+762 LWDVINST
-770 DLGGVIANMLTVA
+770 DLREVIAKMLTVA
-783 EEPSLTYSAAYAIRN
+783 EEPSLTFSAAYAIRN
-798 NELENVAT
+798 NKLENVST

-838 VTKVISSIT
+838 VTKVIPYIT
-847 YRFTSRST
+847 YRFTSS
-855 SFDRKIVKIN
+855 DRKIREIY

-870 GKLAITPNSMD
+870 GKSIKSFSAKEVEMA
-881 VTKTFKTYNNGIITS
+881 FKTYNEGIITS
-896 LVKCNIYLEP
+896 LVQCNIYLEP

>member
-1 MKKKIYPMLFVAA
+1 MKKKNFPMLFVAA

-81 IKVLSEK
+81 IKILSEK

-205 NGSLTNGFKLLKEQI
+205 NGSLTDGFKLLKEQI

-272 KRIEALSTVVE
+272 KRIKALSTVVE

-290 ISVDKNTGAITL
+290 VSVDKNTGAITL
-302 LDKNTQASL
+302 LDTNTQVSL
-311 NGINVSLGKIDGT
+311 NGINMSLGKIDGT

-333 TEISDT
+333 TEISTT
-339 GGKIITALNSNG
+339 GGNIVTALDKNG

-367 TIVTQTDKLAQA
+367 TIVTQTDKLAKA

-417 TLDIHTQAS
+417 TLDTNTQAS

-437 FKKLNETV
+437 FNKLNETV
-445 DNKGKKIVT
+445 DDKGNKIVT

-459 TAAIGTQTEAIKKQ
+459 TDAIGTQTEAIKKQ
-473 GELLRMT
+473 GKLLRMT
-480 ITTSGKLIAA
+480 ITKSGKLIAT
-490 EIVGSINTLNFILAS
+490 EIVGSINTLNATLAS
-505 QNVLLSSK
+505 QNALLESK
-513 LDAINTT
+513 LDAINTA
-520 IFSGLA
+520 ISSGLA
-526 KVTAQESNIN
+526 KVTAEERRIGR
-536 KTLDLRLTAIDTQL
+536 TLLFGLTAINIQL

-570 LKTLNGNLVSGFT
+570 LKDLNKNLVSGFK
-583 TVENS
+583 TVGNS

-602 NKTAIVNMEGS
+602 NTTAIVNMEGS
-613 MKDNLKSLKDAVDK
+613 MKNNLKSLKDAVDK

-638 NGVVVAAAID
+638 NGKVVAAAID
-648 NNGKVIS
+648 KNGNVIS
-655 EAITT
+655 TAI
-660 QGGEIKGAIN
+660 A
-670 NNTEQIGLKIVGVV
+670 GVV
-684 DAITKQTADLNQ
+684 DAITKQTADLNK
-696 AIKDGTA
+696 AITDGTA

-715 IEKAIKSLE
+715 IVDAIKSLE
-724 NKQDANAKT
+724 NKQDANAKE
-733 QIDLLKKMLADN
+733 QIELLKKMLADN
-745 GIYKNPGDNS
+745 GIYKNPDDNS

-762 LWAAIQYT
+762 LWQVIQNT
-770 DLGGVIANMLTVA
+770 DLHNVIAKMLTLA
-783 EEPSLTYSAAYAIRN
+783 EEPSLTYSAAYAVRD
-798 NELENVAT
+798 NELENVST

-813 GKGSATLAAGT
+813 ENGPATLAAGT

-838 VTKVISSIT
+838 VTKVISYIR
-847 YRFTSRST
+847 YRFI
-855 SFDRKIVKIN
+855 SFDKNIERIN
-865 YIDSE
+865 YIDSR
-870 GKLAITPNSMD
+870 GKLGATTSSTSVSMP
-881 VTKTFKTYNNGIITS
+881 FYTYANGIITS

-906 NGTVT
+906 NATVT
-911 SIPEYTWP
+911 SIPDYTWP

>member
-59 LNQLLKS
+59 LNQLLKG

-205 NGSLTNGFKLLKEQI
+205 NGSLTDGFKLLKEQI

-272 KRIEALSTVVE
+272 KRIKALSTVVE

-290 ISVDKNTGAITL
+290 VSVDKNTGAITL
-302 LDKNTQASL
+302 LDQNTQVSL
-311 NGINVSLGKIDGT
+311 NGINMSLGKIDGT

-333 TEISDT
+333 TEISTT
-339 GGKIITALNSNG
+339 GGNIITALDNNG

-367 TIVTQTDKLAQA
+367 TIVTQTDKLAKA

-417 TLDIHTQAS
+417 TLDTNTQAS

-437 FKKLNETV
+437 FNKLNETM
-445 DNKGKKIVT
+445 DDKGNKIVT

-459 TAAIGTQTEAIKKQ
+459 TDAIGTQTEAIKKQ
-473 GELLRMT
+473 GKLLRMT
-480 ITTSGKLIAA
+480 ITKSGKLIAT
-490 EIVGSINTLNFILAS
+490 EIVGSINTLNATLAS
-505 QNVLLSSK
+505 QNALLESK
-513 LDAINTT
+513 LDAINTA
-520 IFSGLA
+520 ISSGLA
-526 KVTAQESNIN
+526 KVTAEERRIGR
-536 KTLDLRLTAIDTQL
+536 TLLFGLTAINIQL

-570 LKTLNGNLVSGFT
+570 LEDLNKNLVSGFK
-583 TVENS
+583 TVANS

-602 NKTAIVNMEGS
+602 NTTAIVNMEGS
-613 MKDNLKSLKDAVDK
+613 MKNNLKSLKDAVDK
-627 QGGDI
+627 QGGEI

-638 NGVVVAAAID
+638 NGKVVVAAID
-648 NNGKVIS
+648 KNGTVIS
-655 EAITT
+655 TAI
-660 QGGEIKGAIN
+660 A
-670 NNTEQIGLKIVGVV
+670 GVV
-684 DAITKQTADLNQ
+684 DAITKQTADLNK
-696 AIKDGTA
+696 AITDGTA
-703 SVVASNGELKTA
+703 SVVASNGKLKTA
-715 IEKAIKSLE
+715 IEDAIKSLE

-733 QIDLLKKMLADN
+733 QIDLLKKMLADS
-745 GIYKNPGDNS
+745 GIYKNPDDNS

-762 LWAAIQYT
+762 LWDVIYHT
-770 DLGGVIANMLTVA
+770 NLRNVIANMLTGA
-783 EEPSLTYSAAYAIRN
+783 EEPSLYYSAAYAIRD
-798 NELENVAT
+798 NELENVST
-806 MVWAEKI
+806 MITFEKI
-813 GKGSATLAAGT
+813 GNGPATLAAGT

-838 VTKVISSIT
+838 VTKVIPYIA
-847 YRFTSRST
+847 YRFISS
-855 SFDRKIVKIN
+855 DKKIVRIN
-865 YIDSE
+865 YIDSN
-870 GKLAITPNSMD
+870 GKLAMEPYDME
-881 VTKTFKTYNNGIITS
+881 VTKTFYTYANGIITPV
-896 LVKCNIYLEP
+896 VKCNIYLEP
-906 NGTVT
+906 NATVT
-911 SIPEYTWP
+911 SIPDYTWP

>member
-272 KRIEALSTVVE
+272 KRIKALSTVVE

-290 ISVDKNTGAITL
+290 VSVDKNTGAITL
-302 LDKNTQASL
+302 LDKNTQVSL
-311 NGINVSLGKIDGT
+311 NGINMSLGKIDGT

-333 TEISDT
+333 TEISTT
-339 GGKIITALNSNG
+339 GGNIITALDKNG

-367 TIVTQTDKLAQA
+367 TIVTQTNKLAKA
-379 INDQTASLSSRFEAL
+379 INDQTASLSSRFKAL
-394 TTALSTGLADIKVEI
+394 TIALSTGLVGIMLEI

-417 TLDIHTQAS
+417 TLDTNTQAS

-437 FKKLNETV
+437 FNKLNETV
-445 DNKGKKIVT
+445 DDKGNKIVT

-459 TAAIGTQTEAIKKQ
+459 TDAIGTQTEAIKKQ
-473 GELLRMT
+473 GKLLRMT
-480 ITTSGKLIAA
+480 ITKSGKLIAA
-490 EIVGSINTLNFILAS
+490 EIVGSINTLNGTLES
-505 QNVLLSSK
+505 QNALLESK
-513 LDAINTT
+513 LDAINTA
-520 IFSGLA
+520 ISSGLA
-526 KVTAQESNIN
+526 KVTAQERRIN

-550 KGTNT
+550 QGTNT
-555 ELQNANAQLK
+555 ELQNANVQLK

-570 LKTLNGNLVSGFT
+570 LKKLNKNLVSGFK
-583 TVENS
+583 TVKNS
-588 INKMS
+588 INMMS

-602 NKTAIVNMEGS
+602 NTNAIVNMEGS

-638 NGVVVAAAID
+638 NGKVVVAAID
-648 NNGKVIS
+648 KNGNVIS
-655 EAITT
+655 TAI
-660 QGGEIKGAIN
+660 A
-670 NNTEQIGLKIVGVV
+670 GVV
-684 DAITKQTADLNQ
+684 DAITKQTADLNK
-696 AIKDGTA
+696 AITDGTA

-715 IEKAIKSLE
+715 IVDAIKSLE

-745 GIYKNPGDNS
+745 GIYKNPDDNS

-762 LWAAIQYT
+762 LWDVIYHS
-770 DLGGVIANMLTVA
+770 DLREVIAKMLTVA
-783 EEPSLTYSAAYAIRN
+783 EEPSLTYSDAYAIRD
-798 NELENVAT
+798 NELENVST
-806 MVWAEKI
+806 MVWAEKT
-813 GKGSATLAAGT
+813 GNGPATLAAGT

-838 VTKVISSIT
+838 VTKVIPYIK
-847 YRFTSRST
+847 YRFTSS
-855 SFDRKIVKIN
+855 DKKIVWIN
-865 YIDSE
+865 YIDSN
-870 GKLAITPNSMD
+870 GKLRVTSDSKDVSM
-881 VTKTFKTYNNGIITS
+881 TFATYANGIITS
-896 LVKCNIYLEP
+896 VVKCNIYLEP
-906 NGTVT
+906 NATVT

>member
-88 TEQGLKDVNT
+88 TEQGLKNVNT

-272 KRIEALSTVVE
+272 KRIKALSTVVE

-290 ISVDKNTGAITL
+290 VSVDKNTGAITL
-302 LDKNTQASL
+302 LDKNTQVSL
-311 NGINVSLGKIDGT
+311 NGINMSLGKIDGT

-333 TEISDT
+333 TEISTT
-339 GGKIITALNSNG
+339 GGNIVTALDKNG

-367 TIVTQTDKLAQA
+367 TIVTQTNKLAKA
-379 INDQTASLSSRFEAL
+379 INDQTASLSSRFKAL
-394 TTALSTGLADIKVEI
+394 TIALSTGLVGIMLEI

-417 TLDIHTQAS
+417 TLDTNTQAS

-437 FKKLNETV
+437 FNKLNETV
-445 DNKGKKIVT
+445 DDKGNKIVT

-459 TAAIGTQTEAIKKQ
+459 TDAIGTQTEAIKKQ
-473 GELLRMT
+473 GKLLRMT
-480 ITTSGKLIAA
+480 ITKSGKLIAA
-490 EIVGSINTLNFILAS
+490 EIVGSIDTLNATLAS
-505 QNVLLSSK
+505 QNTLLESK
-513 LDAINTT
+513 LNAINTA
-520 IFSGLA
+520 ISSGLA
-526 KVTAQESNIN
+526 KVTAEERRIGR
-536 KTLDLRLTAIDTQL
+536 TLLFGLTAINIQL
-550 KGTNT
+550 QGTNT
-555 ELQNANAQLK
+555 ELQNTNAQLK

-570 LKTLNGNLVSGFT
+570 LKKLNKNLVSGFK
-583 TVENS
+583 TVANS
-588 INKMS
+588 INNMS

-602 NKTAIVNMEGS
+602 NTNAIVNMEGS

-638 NGVVVAAAID
+638 NGKVVVAAID
-648 NNGKVIS
+648 KNGNVIS
-655 EAITT
+655 TAI
-660 QGGEIKGAIN
+660 A
-670 NNTEQIGLKIVGVV
+670 GVV
-684 DAITKQTADLNQ
+684 DAITKQTADLNK
-696 AIKDGTA
+696 AITDGTA

-715 IEKAIKSLE
+715 IVDAIKSLE

-745 GIYKNPGDNS
+745 GIYKNPDDNS

-762 LWAAIQYT
+762 LWDVIYHS
-770 DLGGVIANMLTVA
+770 DLREVIAKMLTVA
-783 EEPSLTYSAAYAIRN
+783 EEPSLTYSAAYAIRD
-798 NELENVAT
+798 NELENVST
-806 MVWAEKI
+806 MVWAEKT
-813 GKGSATLAAGT
+813 GNGPATLAAGT

-838 VTKVISSIT
+838 VTKVIPYIK
-847 YRFTSRST
+847 YRFTSS
-855 SFDRKIVKIN
+855 DKKIVWIN
-865 YIDSE
+865 YIDSN
-870 GKLAITPNSMD
+870 GKLRETSDSKDVSM
-881 VTKTFKTYNNGIITS
+881 TFATYANGIITS
-896 LVKCNIYLEP
+896 VVKCNIYLEP
-906 NGTVT
+906 NATVT

>member
-1 MKKKIYPMLFVAA
+1 M
-14 LSLSACTE
+14 
-22 VLEPN
+22 
-27 VDYGGNTFIND
+27 
-38 YSALVDA
+38 
-45 VNNLNKTLQERFDA
+45 
-59 LNQLLKS
+59 
-66 NMVDIKLAIDSNTGA
+66 
-81 IKVLSEK
+81 
-88 TEQGLKDVNT
+88 
-98 SIFNGFTT
+98 
-106 LSGKIDEQGKSIVV
+106 
-120 AMNNNGELLRLQI
+120 
-133 DETGKLLS
+133 
-141 TSLLN
+141 
-146 STDAIVK
+146 K

-205 NGSLTNGFKLLKEQI
+205 NGSLTDGFKLLKEQI

-257 TKLIAAINDQTSTLD
+257 TKLIAAINDQTSTLG
-272 KRIEALSTVVE
+272 KRIKALSTVVE

-290 ISVDKNTGAITL
+290 VSVDKNTGAITL
-302 LDKNTQASL
+302 LDKNTQISL
-311 NGINVSLGKIDGT
+311 NGINMSLGKIDGT

-333 TEISDT
+333 TEISTT
-339 GGKIITALNSNG
+339 GGNIVTALDKNG

-367 TIVTQTDKLAQA
+367 TIVTQTNKLAKA
-379 INDQTASLSSRFEAL
+379 INDQTASLSSRFKAL
-394 TTALSTGLADIKVEI
+394 TIALSTGLVGIMLEI

-417 TLDIHTQAS
+417 TLDTHTQAS

-437 FKKLNETV
+437 FNKLNETV
-445 DNKGKKIVT
+445 DDKGNKIVT

-459 TAAIGTQTEAIKKQ
+459 TDAIGTQTEAIKKQ
-473 GELLRMT
+473 GKLLRMT
-480 ITTSGKLIAA
+480 ITKSGKLIAA
-490 EIVGSINTLNFILAS
+490 EIVGSIDTLNATLES
-505 QNVLLSSK
+505 QNALLESK
-513 LDAINTT
+513 LDAINTA
-520 IFSGLA
+520 ISSGLA
-526 KVTAQESNIN
+526 KVTAQERRIN

-550 KGTNT
+550 QGTNT
-555 ELQNANAQLK
+555 ELQNANVQLK

-570 LKTLNGNLVSGFT
+570 LKKLNKNLVSGFK
-583 TVENS
+583 TVKNS

-602 NKTAIVNMEGS
+602 NTTAIVNMEGS
-613 MKDNLKSLKDAVDK
+613 MKNNLKSLKDAVDK

-638 NGVVVAAAID
+638 NGKVVAAAID
-648 NNGKVIS
+648 KNGNVIS
-655 EAITT
+655 TAITT
-660 QGGEIKGAIN
+660 QGGAIKDAISD
-670 NNTEQIGLKIVGVV
+670 NTKQIGLKIVGVV
-684 DAITKQTADLNQ
+684 DAITKQTADLNK

-745 GIYKNPGDNS
+745 GIYKNPDDKS

-762 LWAAIQYT
+762 LWEAIQDG
-770 DLGGVIANMLTVA
+770 DLREVIDKMLTVA
-783 EEPSLTYSAAYAIRN
+783 EEPSLTYSAEYAIRD
-798 NELENVAT
+798 NEWENAST
-806 MVWAEKI
+806 MVWAEKT
-813 GKGSATLAAGT
+813 GNGPATLAAGT

-838 VTKVISSIT
+838 VTKVIPYIT
-847 YRFTSRST
+847 YRFTS
-855 SFDRKIVKIN
+855 FDRKIKSIF
-865 YIDSE
+865 YIDSN
-870 GKLAITPNSMD
+870 GKLMEMTSAMD
-881 VTKTFKTYNNGIITS
+881 VIMTFRTYNNGIITS
-896 LVKCNIYLEP
+896 PVKCNIYLEP
-906 NGTVT
+906 NATVT
-911 SIPEYTWP
+911 IMPLYTWP

>member
-59 LNQLLKS
+59 LNQLLKG

-205 NGSLTNGFKLLKEQI
+205 NGSLTDGFKLLKEQI

-257 TKLIAAINDQTSTLD
+257 TKLIAAINDQTSTLG

-290 ISVDKNTGAITL
+290 VSVDKNTGAITL
-302 LDKNTQASL
+302 LDTNTQVSL
-311 NGINVSLGKIDGT
+311 NGINMSLGKIDGT

-333 TEISDT
+333 TEISTT
-339 GGKIITALNSNG
+339 GGNIITALDKNG

-367 TIVTQTDKLAQA
+367 TIVAQTNKLAKA
-379 INDQTASLSSRFEAL
+379 INDQTASLNSRFRAL
-394 TTALSTGLADIKVEI
+394 TIALSTGLVGIMMEI

-417 TLDIHTQAS
+417 TLDTNTQAS

-437 FKKLNETV
+437 FNKLNETV
-445 DNKGKKIVT
+445 DDKGNKIVT

-459 TAAIGTQTEAIKKQ
+459 TDAIGTQTEAIKKQ
-473 GELLRMT
+473 GKLLRMT
-480 ITTSGKLIAA
+480 ITKSGKLIAA
-490 EIVGSINTLNFILAS
+490 EIVGSINTLNATLKS
-505 QNVLLSSK
+505 QNALLESK
-513 LDAINTT
+513 LDAINTA
-520 IFSGLA
+520 ISSGLA
-526 KVTAQESNIN
+526 KVTAEERRIGR
-536 KTLDLRLTAIDTQL
+536 TLLFGLTAINIQL

-570 LKTLNGNLVSGFT
+570 LKDLNKNLVSGFK
-583 TVENS
+583 TVGNS

-602 NKTAIVNMEGS
+602 NTNAIVNMEGS

-638 NGVVVAAAID
+638 NGKVVVAAID
-648 NNGKVIS
+648 KNGNVIS
-655 EAITT
+655 TAI
-660 QGGEIKGAIN
+660 G
-670 NNTEQIGLKIVGVV
+670 GVV
-684 DAITKQTADLNQ
+684 DAITKQTADLNK
-696 AIKDGTA
+696 AITDGTA

-745 GIYKNPGDNS
+745 GIYKNPDDNS
-755 SIYVDPR
+755 SIYVDPS
-762 LWAAIQYT
+762 LWQVIQYT
-770 DLGGVIANMLTVA
+770 DLHNVIAKMLTLA
-783 EEPSLTYSAAYAIRN
+783 EEPSLTYSAAYAVRD
-798 NELENVAT
+798 NELENAST
-806 MVWAEKI
+806 MVWAEKT
-813 GKGSATLAAGT
+813 GNGPATLAAGS

-838 VTKVISSIT
+838 VTKVIPYIT
-847 YRFTSRST
+847 YRFTSS
-855 SFDRKIVKIN
+855 DKKIVRIN
-865 YIDSE
+865 YIDSN
-870 GKLAITPNSMD
+870 GKLGVTYDSKD
-881 VTKTFKTYNNGIITS
+881 VTKTFITYNDGIITS

-906 NGTVT
+906 NATVT
-911 SIPEYTWP
+911 SMPEDTWP

>member
-205 NGSLTNGFKLLKEQI
+205 NGSLTDGFKLLKEQI

-257 TKLIAAINDQTSTLD
+257 TKLIAAINDQTSTLG

-290 ISVDKNTGAITL
+290 VSVDKNTGAITL
-302 LDKNTQASL
+302 LDTNTQVSL
-311 NGINVSLGKIDGT
+311 NGINMSLGKIDGT

-333 TEISDT
+333 TEISTT
-339 GGKIITALNSNG
+339 GGNIITALDKNG

-367 TIVTQTDKLAQA
+367 TIVTQTNKLAKA
-379 INDQTASLSSRFEAL
+379 INDQTASLSSRFKAL
-394 TTALSTGLADIKVEI
+394 TIALSTGMVGIMVEI
-409 DKNTGAIK
+409 NKNTG
-417 TLDIHTQAS
+417 
-426 LGTLNT
+426 
-432 TILNG
+432 
-437 FKKLNETV
+437 E
-445 DNKGKKIVT
+445 
-454 AIGTQ
+454 IGR
-459 TAAIGTQTEAIKKQ
+459 AH
-473 GELLRMT
+473 
-480 ITTSGKLIAA
+480 
-490 EIVGSINTLNFILAS
+490 V
-505 QNVLLSSK
+505 
-513 LDAINTT
+513 
-520 IFSGLA
+520 
-526 KVTAQESNIN
+526 
-536 KTLDLRLTAIDTQL
+536 
-550 KGTNT
+550 
-555 ELQNANAQLK
+555 
-565 TLNTT
+565 
-570 LKTLNGNLVSGFT
+570 
-583 TVENS
+583 
-588 INKMS
+588 
-593 GELSVKLAD
+593 
-602 NKTAIVNMEGS
+602 
-613 MKDNLKSLKDAVDK
+613 
-627 QGGDI
+627 
-632 VTAIDK
+632 
-638 NGVVVAAAID
+638 
-648 NNGKVIS
+648 
-655 EAITT
+655 
-660 QGGEIKGAIN
+660 
-670 NNTEQIGLKIVGVV
+670 
-684 DAITKQTADLNQ
+684 
-696 AIKDGTA
+696 
-703 SVVASNGELKTA
+703 
-715 IEKAIKSLE
+715 
-724 NKQDANAKT
+724 
-733 QIDLLKKMLADN
+733 
-745 GIYKNPGDNS
+745 
-755 SIYVDPR
+755 
-762 LWAAIQYT
+762 
-770 DLGGVIANMLTVA
+770 
-783 EEPSLTYSAAYAIRN
+783 
-798 NELENVAT
+798 
-806 MVWAEKI
+806 
-813 GKGSATLAAGT
+813 
-824 LQPMDLANGKQVIR
+824 
-838 VTKVISSIT
+838 
-847 YRFTSRST
+847 
-855 SFDRKIVKIN
+855 
-865 YIDSE
+865 
-870 GKLAITPNSMD
+870 
-881 VTKTFKTYNNGIITS
+881 
-896 LVKCNIYLEP
+896 
-906 NGTVT
+906 
-911 SIPEYTWP
+911 
-919 E
+919 